1 MKRFL
6 GTLLCLCM
14 LLTLLPVNALA
25 AETVSSGSCGS
36 NLTWELDSDGTLTIS
51 GTGEMN
57 YYYTPWRANY
67 SRIKK
72 VILKNGVTSICREAF
87 YGCNS
92 LTSVTIPNSVTSI
105 EREAFKWCN
114 SLRSVK
120 ITNGVTSICR
130 EAFYG
135 CSSLTSVMIPN
146 SMTSI
151 ESDAFG
157 ACDNLKEVHIT
168 DIAAW
173 CKITFERSKSN
184 PLYYAHNLYMNGTL
198 VTDLVIP
205 NSVTSIGGYAF
216 YGCSSLTSVT
226 IPNSVT
232 SIGRDAFGACDNL
245 KEVHITDIAAWC
257 KITFEMVQSNPL
269 YYADD
274 LYVNG
279 TLVTDLVIPNDMTS
293 IGDYAFNGYTGLASI
308 TIPNSVTSIGDY
320 TFYRCSSLMS
330 ITIPNSVTSIGG
342 GAFYNCKNLKE
353 VHITDIAAW
362 CGIVFKSWDSN
373 PLSYA
378 NDLYVNDALVT
389 DLAIPNSVTSIGE
402 CAFYG
407 YTGLTSVTIPNSV
420 TSIGD
425 GAFDECSSLTSV
437 TISNGVTSIGNQAF
451 WGCSSLTSVTI
462 PNSLTSF
469 GEYAFYNCKN
479 LKEVHITDIA
489 AWCKIAFKRSE
500 SNPLYYAHNLYV
512 NGTLV
517 TDLVIPNS
525 VTSIGHYVF
534 SGCTS
539 MTNVTISNSVTS
551 IGASAFSGCSSLAS
565 ITIPS
570 SVTSIGFSA
579 FDDCKNLKEVHIT
592 DIAAWCG
599 IVFKSWDSNP
609 LSYANDLYVN
619 DALVTDLAIP
629 NSVTS
634 IGECAFYG
642 YTGLTGV
649 MIPNSV
655 TSIGDDAFSGC
666 TGLTNVTI
674 PNSVT
679 SIGFEAFNCCR
690 GLTSVTIPNSVT
702 NIEAMAFYWCS
713 SLTSVTIPN
722 SVMSIGNDAFS
733 VCTSLDGIAILNP
746 KCMIHE
752 NKNTLGSPT
761 QTTIY
766 GYIDST
772 AQEYAKKY
780 GYTFKTLDQCPWDLG
795 AKVRDNI
802 LRIVKITPNHTTIRP
817 NTKIE
822 ILFNKEV
829 EFGVGTI
836 DLRDGD
842 GRIFTQYL
850 TTADAGNISI
860 DGKKVTIDISKWNLK
875 DGTYTATISP
885 RAFKTKDGTYFFGL
899 KDKTEWEFDVCSYA
913 DENDVLDY
921 SKKGILLWRRDDP
934 TKPGIPDGTDEQYAE
949 ILLRWA
955 KENGVGNLTREKA
968 LAILDQA
975 MYLPVTDMN
984 GATVLLNDKQTTVR
998 QALEDILFFD
1008 SLKPFATG
1016 IDDALGEVT
1025 EYKGS
1030 INQNIIRQE
1039 TDLYEKIISWYP
1051 QINKYLKKRSECS
1064 PFYSSA
1070 AALAYQTLLTAADAA
1085 GGTVYSY
1092 TKPLLKATLDT
1103 SIAQSSYAGLT
1114 QYADYND
1121 FKNATKNLS
1130 TLVKTLKAEGK
1141 AAYLA
1146 KTDTDLAGSKVIV
1159 RLGVDLLRD
1168 TFKDSDNSILK
1179 EVSSAWDDVDTT
1191 MTAGKLCAFLGN
1203 SVGAFPMVIDLYNKL
1218 ETRAKHMNAAFYFIS
1233 DYYIQDKYPDFYNQ
1247 MFDDTGFPDQT
1258 KKKIFSLLFSGIS
1271 KDDPVLYNWF
1281 NYFMTSGEDTY
1292 RDKCRQL
1299 RFDLVNY
1306 IMLLKYAQE
1315 FDMNAAKN
1323 AMVQYVSAECNS
1335 KKTTQFNTSCPV
1347 AVEVYDKN
1355 TNGLVAALSSEDTT
1369 LPSCEYGTLYLLG
1382 ENNETKCFVLNSD
1395 AYYAKIIPY
1404 DDGTMSIS
1412 VVTTDENGLATGKA
1426 FKDVQLINGAGFELN
1441 LDDMDAGLKTDAGT
1455 TVEKEDYIPV
1465 TDIDISGA
1473 GEIAAGAAAQL
1484 SAKIYPIIATNQT
1497 LIWESSNEAVATV
1510 DENGNVTGIA
1520 EGTATISASSGDG
1533 VAEKRTVTVYTP
1545 ATGIELNLE
1554 SLSMTSEETYPIVAS
1569 VSGNATHK
1577 VQWTTS
1583 DMNIVTV
1590 TPDGELTAREP
1601 GQATVTA
1608 QIDGLTAEVI
1618 VTVYAECMEAELYQ
1632 LDLGGNAVN
1641 VEVYNHSAVDIIE
1654 DTAYIAV
1661 YESGRQIELRTIP
1674 ISLAANDSIKERI
1687 ALPEFSPEKTYSV
1700 VFYPNNQYT
1709 AMRELILVN
1718 GGYEPHKS
1726 TESATEELPR
1736 CQKDTVICEGVVAG
1750 ETYTMYVLTDSS
1762 GVPTEDNI
1770 AYITRKT
1777 AEDDR
1782 MSFVVCPDKDADTEH
1797 YLYLSDSRGTL
1808 TQITTVIPGEHSY
1821 DENHICTDCNA
1832 EDPVLKIEIRSL
1844 PTQTIYV
1851 RNRDELNVAGGRV
1864 LASYESGA
1872 EEEIDLTADM
1882 VSGFDNS
1889 ALGKQTLT
1897 VTIGGKTTEFTVI
1910 VLVPGDLND
1919 DGAVTVMDLA
1929 LMRRYMAG
1937 GYDDV
1942 ILVPEAADVNL
1953 DGEVNMADLT
1963 IMRRYLVGSYEALS
1977 KEWMLQ

>member
-114 SLRSVK
+114 SLTSVK

-135 CSSLTSVMIPN
+135 CSSLTRVMIPN

-184 PLYYAHNLYMNGTL
+184 PLYYAHNLY
-198 VTDLVIP
+198 
-205 NSVTSIGGYAF
+205 
-216 YGCSSLTSVT
+216 
-226 IPNSVT
+226 
-232 SIGRDAFGACDNL
+232 
-245 KEVHITDIAAWC
+245 
-257 KITFEMVQSNPL
+257 
-269 YYADD
+269 
-274 LYVNG
+274 
-279 TLVTDLVIPNDMTS
+279 
-293 IGDYAFNGYTGLASI
+293 
-308 TIPNSVTSIGDY
+308 
-320 TFYRCSSLMS
+320 
-330 ITIPNSVTSIGG
+330 
-342 GAFYNCKNLKE
+342 
-353 VHITDIAAW
+353 
-362 CGIVFKSWDSN
+362 
-373 PLSYA
+373 
-378 NDLYVNDALVT
+378 
-389 DLAIPNSVTSIGE
+389 
-402 CAFYG
+402 
-407 YTGLTSVTIPNSV
+407 
-420 TSIGD
+420 
-425 GAFDECSSLTSV
+425 
-437 TISNGVTSIGNQAF
+437 
-451 WGCSSLTSVTI
+451 
-462 PNSLTSF
+462 
-469 GEYAFYNCKN
+469 
-479 LKEVHITDIA
+479 
-489 AWCKIAFKRSE
+489 
-500 SNPLYYAHNLYV
+500 V

-525 VTSIGHYVF
+525 VTSIGHYAF

-570 SVTSIGFSA
+570 SVTSIAICA
-579 FDDCKNLKEVHIT
+579 FEDCRNLKEVHIT
-592 DIAAWCG
+592 DIAAWCK
-599 IVFKSWDSNP
+599 IAFNWSQSNP
-609 LSYANDLYVN
+609 LYYAHNLYVN
-619 DALVTDLAIP
+619 GTLVTDLVIP

-634 IGECAFYG
+634 IGGYAFYG
-642 YTGLTGV
+642 CSSLTGV

-674 PNSVT
+674 SNSVT
-679 SIGFEAFNCCR
+679 SIGASAFSGCSS
-690 GLTSVTIPNSVT
+690 LASITIPNSVT
-702 NIEAMAFYWCS
+702 NIEAVAFYWCS

-746 KCMIHE
+746 KCTIYE
-752 NKNTLGSPT
+752 NKDTLGSPT

-772 AQEYAKKY
+772 ARTYAIDY
-780 GYTFKTLDQCPWDLG
+780 GYTFETLDQCPWDLG

-829 EFGVGTI
+829 EFGAGTI

-875 DGTYTATISP
+875 DGTYAATISP

-1025 EYKGS
+1025 EYKGGF
-1030 INQNIIRQE
+1030 NKIRQE

-1092 TKPLLKATLDT
+1092 AKPLLKATLDT
-1103 SIAQSSYAGLT
+1103 SIAQESYAGLT

-1179 EVSSAWDDVDTT
+1179 EVSSAWDDVDTA

-1258 KKKIFSLLFSGIS
+1258 KKNVFSLLFSGIS

-1281 NYFMTSGEDTY
+1281 KYFMTSGEDTY

-1355 TNGLVAALSSEDTT
+1355 TNGLVAALSSEDAT

-1412 VVTTDENGLATGKA
+1412 VVTTDENGMVTGKA

-1473 GEIAAGAAAQL
+1473 GEIAAGTAAQL

-1577 VQWTTS
+1577 VQWSTS

-1618 VTVYAECMEAELYQ
+1618 VTVYTECMEAELYQ

-1641 VEVYNHSAVDIIE
+1641 VEIYNHSAVDIIE

-1762 GVPTEDNI
+1762 GAPTEDNI

-1782 MSFVVCPDKDADTEH
+1782 MSFVVCPDKDADTEN

-1963 IMRRYLVGSYEALS
+1963 IMRRYLVGGYEALS

>member
-6 GTLLCLCM
+6 GTLLCLCI

-25 AETVSSGSCGS
+25 AETASSGSCGD
-36 NLTWELDSDGTLTIS
+36 NLTWELDAEGTLTIS
-51 GTGEMN
+51 GTGDMWGYTWQEK
-57 YYYTPWRANY
+57 TPWASSY
-67 SRIKK
+67 SSIKE
-72 VILKNGVTSICREAF
+72 VILKNGVTSIGSDAF
-87 YGCNS
+87 SGCSSLTSVTIPNSVTSIGPRAFANCTGLTSITIPNSVTSIEVGVFVNCTGLMSITIPNSVTHIENYAFRGCSSLTSVTIPNSVTSIRPYAFADCSSLASVTIPNGVTSIMYRVFYNCSS

-105 EREAFKWCN
+105 EE
-114 SLRSVK
+114 
-120 ITNGVTSICR
+120 
-130 EAFYG
+130 
-135 CSSLTSVMIPN
+135 
-146 SMTSI
+146 
-151 ESDAFG
+151 
-157 ACDNLKEVHIT
+157 H
-168 DIAAW
+168 
-173 CKITFERSKSN
+173 
-184 PLYYAHNLYMNGTL
+184 
-198 VTDLVIP
+198 
-205 NSVTSIGGYAF
+205 AF

-232 SIGRDAFGACDNL
+232 SIGDEAFGDCNNL
-245 KEVHITDIAAWC
+245 REVHITDIAAWCRIFFGEYSSFKSNPLYYAHNLYVNDILITDLMIPDGVTSIGNGAFFRCSSLTSVSIPNSVTSIGNLAFSGCNSLKAVHITDIAAWC
-257 KITFEMVQSNPL
+257 KINFGL
-269 YYADD
+269 
-274 LYVNG
+274 
-279 TLVTDLVIPNDMTS
+279 
-293 IGDYAFNGYTGLASI
+293 FNS
-308 TIPNSVTSIGDY
+308 
-320 TFYRCSSLMS
+320 
-330 ITIPNSVTSIGG
+330 
-342 GAFYNCKNLKE
+342 
-353 VHITDIAAW
+353 
-362 CGIVFKSWDSN
+362 
-373 PLSYA
+373 
-378 NDLYVNDALVT
+378 
-389 DLAIPNSVTSIGE
+389 
-402 CAFYG
+402 
-407 YTGLTSVTIPNSV
+407 
-420 TSIGD
+420 
-425 GAFDECSSLTSV
+425 
-437 TISNGVTSIGNQAF
+437 
-451 WGCSSLTSVTI
+451 
-462 PNSLTSF
+462 
-469 GEYAFYNCKN
+469 
-479 LKEVHITDIA
+479 
-489 AWCKIAFKRSE
+489 

-512 NGTLV
+512 NGTLL
-517 TDLVIPNS
+517 TDLVIPDGVTSIGTNAFCGCSSLTSVTVPNS
-525 VTSIGHYVF
+525 VTSIESY
-534 SGCTS
+534 
-539 MTNVTISNSVTS
+539 
-551 IGASAFSGCSSLAS
+551 AF
-565 ITIPS
+565 
-570 SVTSIGFSA
+570 
-579 FDDCKNLKEVHIT
+579 FDCNNLKAVHIT
-592 DIAAWCG
+592 DIATWCKINFG
-599 IVFKSWDSNP
+599 LYGSANP
-609 LSYANDLYVN
+609 LYYAHNLYVN
-619 DALVTDLAIP
+619 GILVTDLAIP
-629 NSVTS
+629 DDVTS
-634 IGECAFYG
+634 IKPNAFCG
-642 YTGLTGV
+642 YTGSSV

-655 TSIGDDAFSGC
+655 TSIGEYAFSGC
-666 TGLTNVTI
+666 
-674 PNSVT
+674 S
-679 SIGFEAFNCCR
+679 

-702 NIEAMAFYWCS
+702 SIGRNAFCGCS
-713 SLTSVTIPN
+713 SMTSVMIPSSVTSIGIRVFADCSGLTSVTIPN
-722 SVMSIGNDAFS
+722 SVTSIENGAFDGCKSLTSITIPNS
-733 VCTSLDGIAILNP
+733 VTSMGSRVFYGCDNLTALAMLNP
-746 KCMIHE
+746 ECEIYE
-752 NKNTLGSPT
+752 DENTLGSPT

-829 EFGVGTI
+829 EFGLGTI

-842 GRIFTQYL
+842 DSIVAQYL
-850 TTADAGNISI
+850 TTASASNISI
-860 DGKKVTIDISKWNLK
+860 DGKKVTIDISGWNLK

-934 TKPGIPDGTDEQYAE
+934 TKPGIPDGTDDQYAE

-955 KENGVGNLTREKA
+955 KENGISNLTKEKA
-968 LAILDQA
+968 LAILDQP

-1025 EYKGS
+1025 EYKGG

-1179 EVSSAWDDVDTT
+1179 EVSSAWDDVDTA

-1258 KKKIFSLLFSGIS
+1258 KKNVFSLLYSGIS

-1281 NYFMTSGEDTY
+1281 KYFMTSGEDTY

-1355 TNGLVAALSSEDTT
+1355 TNGLVAALSSEDAT

-1382 ENNETKCFVLNSD
+1382 ENNETKCFVLNLD

-1412 VVTTDENGLATGKA
+1412 VVTTDENGMATGKA

-1641 VEVYNHSAVDIIE
+1641 VEIYNHSAVDIIE

-1700 VFYPNNQYT
+1700 VFYPNNHYT
-1709 AMRELILVN
+1709 AMQELILVN

-1750 ETYTMYVLTDSS
+1750 ETYTMYVLTDGS
-1762 GVPTEDNI
+1762 GAPTEDNI

-1942 ILVPEAADVNL
+1942 TLVPEAADVNL

-1963 IMRRYLVGSYEALS
+1963 IMRRYLVGGYEALS

>member
-1 MKRFL
+1 MN
-6 GTLLCLCM
+6 GTLVTDLVIPNSVTSIGGKAFCYCSS
-14 LLTLLPVNALA
+14 LTSITIPNSVTSIGYDAFA
-25 AETVSSGSCGS
+25 ACNNLKEVYITDIAAWCKITFESSGSNPLNNAG
-36 NLTWELDSDGTLTIS
+36 NLYVNGTLVTDL
-51 GTGEMN
+51 
-57 YYYTPWRANY
+57 
-67 SRIKK
+67 
-72 VILKNGVTSICREAF
+72 VIPNSVTSIGSRAF
-87 YGCNS
+87 YNCSS

-105 EREAFKWCN
+105 GEYAFN
-114 SLRSVK
+114 SCYKLRAV
-120 ITNGVTSICR
+120 
-130 EAFYG
+130 Y
-135 CSSLTSVMIPN
+135 
-146 SMTSI
+146 
-151 ESDAFG
+151 
-157 ACDNLKEVHIT
+157 IT
-168 DIAAW
+168 DVEAW
-173 CKITFERSKSN
+173 CKITFGEPTSN
-184 PLYYAHNLYMNGTL
+184 PLCYAHDLYVNGTHI
-198 VTDLVIP
+198 TDLAIPNDVTSIGDYAFFGCVGLTNVKISNSVTSIGDHAFFGCSSLIGVTIPNSVTSIGNAVFGHCIGLTSVTIPNSVTSIGKSTFSECVHLTSITIP

-232 SIGRDAFGACDNL
+232 SIG
-245 KEVHITDIAAWC
+245 
-257 KITFEMVQSNPL
+257 
-269 YYADD
+269 
-274 LYVNG
+274 
-279 TLVTDLVIPNDMTS
+279 
-293 IGDYAFNGYTGLASI
+293 
-308 TIPNSVTSIGDY
+308 
-320 TFYRCSSLMS
+320 
-330 ITIPNSVTSIGG
+330 
-342 GAFYNCKNLKE
+342 
-353 VHITDIAAW
+353 
-362 CGIVFKSWDSN
+362 
-373 PLSYA
+373 
-378 NDLYVNDALVT
+378 
-389 DLAIPNSVTSIGE
+389 
-402 CAFYG
+402 
-407 YTGLTSVTIPNSV
+407 
-420 TSIGD
+420 D
-425 GAFDECSSLTSV
+425 GAF
-437 TISNGVTSIGNQAF
+437 
-451 WGCSSLTSVTI
+451 WG
-462 PNSLTSF
+462 
-469 GEYAFYNCKN
+469 
-479 LKEVHITDIA
+479 
-489 AWCKIAFKRSE
+489 
-500 SNPLYYAHNLYV
+500 
-512 NGTLV
+512 
-517 TDLVIPNS
+517 
-525 VTSIGHYVF
+525 
-534 SGCTS
+534 
-539 MTNVTISNSVTS
+539 
-551 IGASAFSGCSSLAS
+551 
-565 ITIPS
+565 
-570 SVTSIGFSA
+570 
-579 FDDCKNLKEVHIT
+579 
-592 DIAAWCG
+592 
-599 IVFKSWDSNP
+599 
-609 LSYANDLYVN
+609 
-619 DALVTDLAIP
+619 
-629 NSVTS
+629 
-634 IGECAFYG
+634 
-642 YTGLTGV
+642 
-649 MIPNSV
+649 
-655 TSIGDDAFSGC
+655 
-666 TGLTNVTI
+666 
-674 PNSVT
+674 
-679 SIGFEAFNCCR
+679 
-690 GLTSVTIPNSVT
+690 
-702 NIEAMAFYWCS
+702 
-713 SLTSVTIPN
+713 
-722 SVMSIGNDAFS
+722 
-733 VCTSLDGIAILNP
+733 CTSLDGIAILNP
-746 KCMIHE
+746 ECKIDE
-752 NKNTLGSPT
+752 SRDTTLGAYN
-761 QTTIY
+761 QNTIY
-766 GYIDST
+766 GHPNST

-829 EFGVGTI
+829 KFGVGTI

-899 KDKTEWEFDVCSYA
+899 KDKTEWEFDICSYA

-955 KENGVGNLTREKA
+955 KENGIGNLTREKA

-1025 EYKGS
+1025 EYKGG

-1103 SIAQSSYAGLT
+1103 CIAQSSYAGLT

-1146 KTDTDLAGSKVIV
+1146 KTDTGLAGSKVIV

-1179 EVSSAWDDVDTT
+1179 EVSSAWDDVDTA

-1355 TNGLVAALSSEDTT
+1355 TNGLVAALSSEDAT

-1412 VVTTDENGLATGKA
+1412 VVTTDENGMTTGKA

-1641 VEVYNHSAVDIIE
+1641 VEIYNHSAVDIIE

-1762 GVPTEDNI
+1762 GAPTEDNI
-1770 AYITRKT
+1770 SYITRKT

-1782 MSFVVCPDKDADTEH
+1782 MSFVICPDKDADTEH

-1963 IMRRYLVGSYEALS
+1963 IMRRYLVGGYEALS

>member
-51 GTGEMN
+51 GTGEMKDC
-57 YYYTPWRANY
+57 YHGDEAPWMTERTK
-67 SRIKK
+67 IKRV
-72 VILKNGVTSICREAF
+72 VIKSGITSIGGAAF
-87 YGCNS
+87 YDCSNLADVTVPSSVTKFGESTFSHCTS
-92 LTSVTIPNSVTSI
+92 LTSVEIPNGTTTI
-105 EREAFKWCN
+105 GWC
-114 SLRSVK
+114 
-120 ITNGVTSICR
+120 
-130 EAFYG
+130 
-135 CSSLTSVMIPN
+135 M
-146 SMTSI
+146 
-151 ESDAFG
+151 
-157 ACDNLKEVHIT
+157 
-168 DIAAW
+168 
-173 CKITFERSKSN
+173 
-184 PLYYAHNLYMNGTL
+184 
-198 VTDLVIP
+198 
-205 NSVTSIGGYAF
+205 F

-226 IPNSVT
+226 IPSSVT
-232 SIGRDAFGACDNL
+232 AIGA
-245 KEVHITDIAAWC
+245 
-257 KITFEMVQSNPL
+257 
-269 YYADD
+269 
-274 LYVNG
+274 
-279 TLVTDLVIPNDMTS
+279 
-293 IGDYAFNGYTGLASI
+293 
-308 TIPNSVTSIGDY
+308 
-320 TFYRCSSLMS
+320 
-330 ITIPNSVTSIGG
+330 
-342 GAFYNCKNLKE
+342 GAFYGCRGLTNIDIPSGVTYIGYRAFSGCNGLTNVELPNGLTGIYEETFQGCNLDSMSIPGSVKY
-353 VHITDIAAW
+353 IDDR
-362 CGIVFKSWDSN
+362 VF
-373 PLSYA
+373 SYCSR
-378 NDLYVNDALVT
+378 L
-389 DLAIPNSVTSIGE
+389 TSILIPGSVSSIGTG
-402 CAFYG
+402 AFYCCS
-407 YTGLTSVTIPNSV
+407 GLS
-420 TSIGD
+420 D
-425 GAFDECSSLTSV
+425 L
-437 TISNGVTSIGNQAF
+437 TISNGVKSIGWATF
-451 WGCSSLTSVTI
+451 RYCSSIDCV
-462 PNSLTSF
+462 
-469 GEYAFYNCKN
+469 
-479 LKEVHITDIA
+479 
-489 AWCKIAFKRSE
+489 
-500 SNPLYYAHNLYV
+500 
-512 NGTLV
+512 
-517 TDLVIPNS
+517 
-525 VTSIGHYVF
+525 
-534 SGCTS
+534 
-539 MTNVTISNSVTS
+539 
-551 IGASAFSGCSSLAS
+551 
-565 ITIPS
+565 TIPS
-570 SVTSIGFSA
+570 SVTSIDGYA
-579 FDDCKNLKEVHIT
+579 FQGCNNLT
-592 DIAAWCG
+592 D
-599 IVFKSWDSNP
+599 
-609 LSYANDLYVN
+609 
-619 DALVTDLAIP
+619 
-629 NSVTS
+629 
-634 IGECAFYG
+634 
-642 YTGLTGV
+642 
-649 MIPNSV
+649 
-655 TSIGDDAFSGC
+655 
-666 TGLTNVTI
+666 
-674 PNSVT
+674 
-679 SIGFEAFNCCR
+679 
-690 GLTSVTIPNSVT
+690 
-702 NIEAMAFYWCS
+702 
-713 SLTSVTIPN
+713 
-722 SVMSIGNDAFS
+722 
-733 VCTSLDGIAILNP
+733 IAILNP
-746 KCMIHE
+746 KCMIYE
-752 NKNTLGSPT
+752 NKDTLGSHDK
-761 QTTIY
+761 TTIY
-766 GYIDST
+766 GHIDST
-772 AQEYAKKY
+772 AQDYAKKY

-829 EFGVGTI
+829 EFGSGTI
-836 DLRDGD
+836 NLRDGD
-842 GRIFTQYL
+842 DSIVAQYL
-850 TTADAGNISI
+850 TTASASNISI
-860 DGKKVTIDISKWNLK
+860 DGKKVTIDISGWNLK

-1025 EYKGS
+1025 ECKGGF
-1030 INQNIIRQE
+1030 NKIRQE

-1179 EVSSAWDDVDTT
+1179 EVSSAWDDVDTA

-1258 KKKIFSLLFSGIS
+1258 KKNVFSLLFSGIS

-1281 NYFMTSGEDTY
+1281 KYFMTSGEDTY

-1315 FDMNAAKN
+1315 FDADAAKN

-1355 TNGLVAALSSEDTT
+1355 TNGLVAALSSEDAA

-1412 VVTTDENGLATGKA
+1412 GVTTDENGMATGKA

-1484 SAKIYPIIATNQT
+1484 SAKIYPTIATNQT
-1497 LIWESSNEAVATV
+1497 LIWESSNETVATV

-1533 VAEKRTVTVYTP
+1533 VAEKSTVTVYTP
-1545 ATGIELNLE
+1545 ATGIELSLE

-1641 VEVYNHSAVDIIE
+1641 VEIYNHSAVDIIE

-1700 VFYPNNQYT
+1700 VFYPNNYYT
-1709 AMRELILVN
+1709 AMQELILVN

-1726 TESATEELPR
+1726 TESATEELPG

-1750 ETYTMYVLTDSS
+1750 ETYTMYVLTDGS
-1762 GVPTEDNI
+1762 GAPTEDNI

-1851 RNRDELNVAGGRV
+1851 RNRDELNAAGGRV

-1963 IMRRYLVGSYEALS
+1963 IMRRYLVGGYEALS
-1977 KEWMLQ
+1977 KE

>member
-51 GTGEMN
+51 GTGEMDFYN
-57 YYYTPWRANY
+57 TPWESNR
-67 SRIKK
+67 SEIKK
-72 VILKNGVTSICREAF
+72 VILKNGVTSIGDYAFRDCSNMTSVTIPKGVKSIGSRAF
-87 YGCNS
+87 YNCSS
-92 LTSVTIPNSVTSI
+92 LTSVTIPDSVTSI
-105 EREAFKWCN
+105 G
-114 SLRSVK
+114 S
-120 ITNGVTSICR
+120 
-130 EAFYG
+130 Y
-135 CSSLTSVMIPN
+135 
-146 SMTSI
+146 
-151 ESDAFG
+151 AFG
-157 ACDNLKEVHIT
+157 ACNNIKEVHIT

-173 CKITFERSKSN
+173 CKISFWHETNSSN
-184 PLYYAHNLYMNGTL
+184 PSNPFAYAYNLYLNGTL

-205 NSVTSIGGYAF
+205 NSVTSIRPYAF

-232 SIGRDAFGACDNL
+232 SIGDRTFEGCSSLTSVTIPNS
-245 KEVHITDIAAWC
+245 VTDIW
-257 KITFEMVQSNPL
+257 ER
-269 YYADD
+269 
-274 LYVNG
+274 
-279 TLVTDLVIPNDMTS
+279 
-293 IGDYAFNGYTGLASI
+293 AFSCCSSLTSI
-308 TIPNSVTSIGDY
+308 TIPNSVTGIADDAFEG
-320 TFYRCSSLMS
+320 CSS
-330 ITIPNSVTSIGG
+330 
-342 GAFYNCKNLKE
+342 
-353 VHITDIAAW
+353 
-362 CGIVFKSWDSN
+362 
-373 PLSYA
+373 
-378 NDLYVNDALVT
+378 
-389 DLAIPNSVTSIGE
+389 
-402 CAFYG
+402 
-407 YTGLTSVTIPNSV
+407 LTSVTIPNSV
-420 TSIGD
+420 TSIGVS
-425 GAFDECSSLTSV
+425 AFSGCSSLTNITIPNSVTDIGGDAFEGCSSLTNITIPNSVTSMGYCAFEGCSSLTSI
-437 TISNGVTSIGNQAF
+437 TIPNSLTSIREHAF
-451 WGCSSLTSVTI
+451 SGCSSLTSVTI
-462 PNSLTSF
+462 PNS
-469 GEYAFYNCKN
+469 
-479 LKEVHITDIA
+479 
-489 AWCKIAFKRSE
+489 
-500 SNPLYYAHNLYV
+500 
-512 NGTLV
+512 
-517 TDLVIPNS
+517 
-525 VTSIGHYVF
+525 VTSIREY
-534 SGCTS
+534 
-539 MTNVTISNSVTS
+539 
-551 IGASAFSGCSSLAS
+551 AFSGCSSL
-565 ITIPS
+565 T
-570 SVTSIGFSA
+570 SVT
-579 FDDCKNLKEVHIT
+579 
-592 DIAAWCG
+592 
-599 IVFKSWDSNP
+599 
-609 LSYANDLYVN
+609 
-619 DALVTDLAIP
+619 IP

-634 IGECAFYG
+634 MGFCAFRG
-642 YTGLTGV
+642 CGSLMSITIPNSMTSIEENAFEGCSSLTSV
-649 MIPNSV
+649 TIPNSV
-655 TSIGDDAFSGC
+655 TCIGDCAFEGCSSLTNITISNGVTSIGDCAFEGC
-666 TGLTNVTI
+666 SSLTNVTI

-679 SIGFEAFNCCR
+679 SIGDLVFYDCTGLTNVTISSSVASIGRYAFFNCSN
-690 GLTSVTIPNSVT
+690 LTSVTIPNSVK
-702 NIEAMAFYWCS
+702 NIETGAFEGCS

-722 SVMSIGNDAFS
+722 SVTDIEDGTFEGCSSLTNVTIPNSVTSIGRTAFDR
-733 VCTSLDGIAILNP
+733 CARLDGVAILNSECQISEAYRYDHTP
-746 KCMIHE
+746 A
-752 NKNTLGSPT
+752 LGYVSR
-761 QTTIY
+761 TTIY

-802 LRIVKITPNHTTIRP
+802 LRIIKITPNHTTIRP

-829 EFGVGTI
+829 EFGLGTI
-836 DLRDGD
+836 NLRDGD
-842 GRIFTQYL
+842 DSIVAQYL
-850 TTADAGNISI
+850 TTASASNISI
-860 DGKKVTIDISKWNLK
+860 DGKKVTIDISGWNLK
-875 DGTYTATISP
+875 DGTYTVTISP

-1545 ATGIELNLE
+1545 ATDIELNLE

-1750 ETYTMYVLTDSS
+1750 ETYTMYVLTDGS
-1762 GVPTEDNI
+1762 GAPTEDNI

-1963 IMRRYLVGSYEALS
+1963 IMRRYLVGGYEALS

>member
-51 GTGEMN
+51 GTGEMRD
-57 YYYTPWRANY
+57 YYIEPWGYLDTPWSDNC
-67 SRIKK
+67 SDVKRIIIEKG
-72 VILKNGVTSICREAF
+72 VTGIGSAAFRNCDNLWSVTIPNSVTSIGYGAFIACNNLKEVYITDIAAWCKIKFESLASNPLYHESNLYVNGTLVTDLVIPNSVTSIGGKAFCYCSSLTSITIPNSVTSIGYDAFAACNNLKEVYITDIAAWCKITFESSGSNPLNNAGNLYVNGTLVTDLVIPNSVTSIGSRAF
-87 YGCNS
+87 YNCSS

-105 EREAFKWCN
+105 GEYAFN
-114 SLRSVK
+114 SCYKLRAV
-120 ITNGVTSICR
+120 
-130 EAFYG
+130 Y
-135 CSSLTSVMIPN
+135 
-146 SMTSI
+146 
-151 ESDAFG
+151 
-157 ACDNLKEVHIT
+157 IT
-168 DIAAW
+168 DVEAW
-173 CKITFERSKSN
+173 CKITFGEPTSN
-184 PLYYAHNLYMNGTL
+184 PLCYAHDLYVNGTHI
-198 VTDLVIP
+198 TDLAIPNDVTSIGDYAFFGCVGLTKVKISNSVTSIGDHAFFGCSSLIGVTIPNSVTSIGNAVFGHCIGLTSVTIPNSVTSIGKSTFSECVHLTSITIP

-232 SIGRDAFGACDNL
+232 SIG
-245 KEVHITDIAAWC
+245 
-257 KITFEMVQSNPL
+257 
-269 YYADD
+269 
-274 LYVNG
+274 
-279 TLVTDLVIPNDMTS
+279 
-293 IGDYAFNGYTGLASI
+293 
-308 TIPNSVTSIGDY
+308 
-320 TFYRCSSLMS
+320 
-330 ITIPNSVTSIGG
+330 
-342 GAFYNCKNLKE
+342 
-353 VHITDIAAW
+353 
-362 CGIVFKSWDSN
+362 
-373 PLSYA
+373 
-378 NDLYVNDALVT
+378 
-389 DLAIPNSVTSIGE
+389 
-402 CAFYG
+402 
-407 YTGLTSVTIPNSV
+407 
-420 TSIGD
+420 D
-425 GAFDECSSLTSV
+425 GAF
-437 TISNGVTSIGNQAF
+437 
-451 WGCSSLTSVTI
+451 WG
-462 PNSLTSF
+462 
-469 GEYAFYNCKN
+469 
-479 LKEVHITDIA
+479 
-489 AWCKIAFKRSE
+489 
-500 SNPLYYAHNLYV
+500 
-512 NGTLV
+512 
-517 TDLVIPNS
+517 
-525 VTSIGHYVF
+525 
-534 SGCTS
+534 
-539 MTNVTISNSVTS
+539 
-551 IGASAFSGCSSLAS
+551 
-565 ITIPS
+565 
-570 SVTSIGFSA
+570 
-579 FDDCKNLKEVHIT
+579 
-592 DIAAWCG
+592 
-599 IVFKSWDSNP
+599 
-609 LSYANDLYVN
+609 
-619 DALVTDLAIP
+619 
-629 NSVTS
+629 
-634 IGECAFYG
+634 
-642 YTGLTGV
+642 
-649 MIPNSV
+649 
-655 TSIGDDAFSGC
+655 
-666 TGLTNVTI
+666 
-674 PNSVT
+674 
-679 SIGFEAFNCCR
+679 
-690 GLTSVTIPNSVT
+690 
-702 NIEAMAFYWCS
+702 
-713 SLTSVTIPN
+713 
-722 SVMSIGNDAFS
+722 
-733 VCTSLDGIAILNP
+733 CTSLDGIAILNP
-746 KCMIHE
+746 ECKIDE
-752 NKNTLGSPT
+752 SRDTTLGAYN
-761 QTTIY
+761 QNTIY
-766 GYIDST
+766 GHPNST

-955 KENGVGNLTREKA
+955 KENGIGNLTREKA

-1103 SIAQSSYAGLT
+1103 CIAQSSYAGLT

-1292 RDKCRQL
+1292 RDKCLQL

-1412 VVTTDENGLATGKA
+1412 VVTTDENGMATGKA

-1641 VEVYNHSAVDIIE
+1641 VEIYNHSAVDIIE

-1709 AMRELILVN
+1709 AMQELILVN

-1762 GVPTEDNI
+1762 GAPTEDNI
-1770 AYITRKT
+1770 SYITRKT

-1782 MSFVVCPDKDADTEH
+1782 MRFVVCPDKDADTEH

-1942 ILVPEAADVNL
+1942 TLVPEAADVNL

-1963 IMRRYLVGSYEALS
+1963 IMRRYLVGGYEALS

>member
-1 MKRFL
+1 MN
-6 GTLLCLCM
+6 GTLVTDLVIPNSVTSIGGKAFCYCSS
-14 LLTLLPVNALA
+14 LTSITIPNSVTSIGYDAFA
-25 AETVSSGSCGS
+25 ACNNLKEVYITDIAAWCKITFESSGSNPLNNAG
-36 NLTWELDSDGTLTIS
+36 NLYVNGTLVTDL
-51 GTGEMN
+51 
-57 YYYTPWRANY
+57 
-67 SRIKK
+67 
-72 VILKNGVTSICREAF
+72 VIPNSVTSIGSRAF
-87 YGCNS
+87 YNCSS

-105 EREAFKWCN
+105 GEYAFN
-114 SLRSVK
+114 SCYKLRAV
-120 ITNGVTSICR
+120 
-130 EAFYG
+130 Y
-135 CSSLTSVMIPN
+135 
-146 SMTSI
+146 
-151 ESDAFG
+151 
-157 ACDNLKEVHIT
+157 IT
-168 DIAAW
+168 DVEAW
-173 CKITFERSKSN
+173 CKITFGEPTSN
-184 PLYYAHNLYMNGTL
+184 PLCYAHDLYVNGTHI
-198 VTDLVIP
+198 TDLAIPNDVTSIGDYAFFGCVGLTNVKISNSVTSIGDHAFFGCSSLIGVTIP
-205 NSVTSIGGYAF
+205 NSVTSIGNAVFGHCIGLTSVTIPNSVTSIGKSTFSECVHLTSITIPNNVTSIGGYAF

-232 SIGRDAFGACDNL
+232 SIG
-245 KEVHITDIAAWC
+245 
-257 KITFEMVQSNPL
+257 
-269 YYADD
+269 
-274 LYVNG
+274 
-279 TLVTDLVIPNDMTS
+279 
-293 IGDYAFNGYTGLASI
+293 
-308 TIPNSVTSIGDY
+308 
-320 TFYRCSSLMS
+320 
-330 ITIPNSVTSIGG
+330 
-342 GAFYNCKNLKE
+342 
-353 VHITDIAAW
+353 
-362 CGIVFKSWDSN
+362 
-373 PLSYA
+373 
-378 NDLYVNDALVT
+378 
-389 DLAIPNSVTSIGE
+389 
-402 CAFYG
+402 
-407 YTGLTSVTIPNSV
+407 
-420 TSIGD
+420 D
-425 GAFDECSSLTSV
+425 GAFWS
-437 TISNGVTSIGNQAF
+437 
-451 WGCSSLTSVTI
+451 
-462 PNSLTSF
+462 
-469 GEYAFYNCKN
+469 
-479 LKEVHITDIA
+479 
-489 AWCKIAFKRSE
+489 
-500 SNPLYYAHNLYV
+500 
-512 NGTLV
+512 
-517 TDLVIPNS
+517 
-525 VTSIGHYVF
+525 
-534 SGCTS
+534 
-539 MTNVTISNSVTS
+539 
-551 IGASAFSGCSSLAS
+551 
-565 ITIPS
+565 
-570 SVTSIGFSA
+570 
-579 FDDCKNLKEVHIT
+579 
-592 DIAAWCG
+592 
-599 IVFKSWDSNP
+599 
-609 LSYANDLYVN
+609 
-619 DALVTDLAIP
+619 
-629 NSVTS
+629 
-634 IGECAFYG
+634 
-642 YTGLTGV
+642 
-649 MIPNSV
+649 
-655 TSIGDDAFSGC
+655 
-666 TGLTNVTI
+666 
-674 PNSVT
+674 
-679 SIGFEAFNCCR
+679 
-690 GLTSVTIPNSVT
+690 
-702 NIEAMAFYWCS
+702 
-713 SLTSVTIPN
+713 
-722 SVMSIGNDAFS
+722 
-733 VCTSLDGIAILNP
+733 CTSLDGIAILNP
-746 KCMIHE
+746 ECKIDE
-752 NKNTLGSPT
+752 SRDTTLGAYN
-761 QTTIY
+761 QNTIY
-766 GYIDST
+766 GHPNST

-955 KENGVGNLTREKA
+955 KENGIGNLTREKA

-1025 EYKGS
+1025 EYKGGF
-1030 INQNIIRQE
+1030 NKIRQE

-1179 EVSSAWDDVDTT
+1179 EVSSAWDDVDTA

-1258 KKKIFSLLFSGIS
+1258 KKNVFSLLFSGIS

-1281 NYFMTSGEDTY
+1281 KYFMTSGEDTY

-1355 TNGLVAALSSEDTT
+1355 TNGLVAALSSEDAT

-1412 VVTTDENGLATGKA
+1412 VVTTDENGMTTGKA

-1641 VEVYNHSAVDIIE
+1641 VEIYNHSAVDIIE

-1661 YESGRQIELRTIP
+1661 YESGRQIEIRTIP

-1700 VFYPNNQYT
+1700 VFYPNNHYT
-1709 AMRELILVN
+1709 AMQELILVN

-1750 ETYTMYVLTDSS
+1750 ETYTMYVLTDGS
-1762 GVPTEDNI
+1762 GAPTEDNI

-1963 IMRRYLVGSYEALS
+1963 IMRRYLVGGYEALS

>member
-1 MKRFL
+1 M
-6 GTLLCLCM
+6 
-14 LLTLLPVNALA
+14 
-25 AETVSSGSCGS
+25 
-36 NLTWELDSDGTLTIS
+36 
-51 GTGEMN
+51 
-57 YYYTPWRANY
+57 
-67 SRIKK
+67 
-72 VILKNGVTSICREAF
+72 
-87 YGCNS
+87 
-92 LTSVTIPNSVTSI
+92 
-105 EREAFKWCN
+105 
-114 SLRSVK
+114 
-120 ITNGVTSICR
+120 
-130 EAFYG
+130 
-135 CSSLTSVMIPN
+135 
-146 SMTSI
+146 
-151 ESDAFG
+151 
-157 ACDNLKEVHIT
+157 
-168 DIAAW
+168 
-173 CKITFERSKSN
+173 
-184 PLYYAHNLYMNGTL
+184 
-198 VTDLVIP
+198 
-205 NSVTSIGGYAF
+205 
-216 YGCSSLTSVT
+216 
-226 IPNSVT
+226 
-232 SIGRDAFGACDNL
+232 
-245 KEVHITDIAAWC
+245 
-257 KITFEMVQSNPL
+257 
-269 YYADD
+269 
-274 LYVNG
+274 
-279 TLVTDLVIPNDMTS
+279 
-293 IGDYAFNGYTGLASI
+293 
-308 TIPNSVTSIGDY
+308 
-320 TFYRCSSLMS
+320 
-330 ITIPNSVTSIGG
+330 
-342 GAFYNCKNLKE
+342 
-353 VHITDIAAW
+353 
-362 CGIVFKSWDSN
+362 
-373 PLSYA
+373 
-378 NDLYVNDALVT
+378 
-389 DLAIPNSVTSIGE
+389 
-402 CAFYG
+402 
-407 YTGLTSVTIPNSV
+407 
-420 TSIGD
+420 
-425 GAFDECSSLTSV
+425 
-437 TISNGVTSIGNQAF
+437 
-451 WGCSSLTSVTI
+451 
-462 PNSLTSF
+462 
-469 GEYAFYNCKN
+469 
-479 LKEVHITDIA
+479 
-489 AWCKIAFKRSE
+489 
-500 SNPLYYAHNLYV
+500 
-512 NGTLV
+512 
-517 TDLVIPNS
+517 
-525 VTSIGHYVF
+525 
-534 SGCTS
+534 
-539 MTNVTISNSVTS
+539 
-551 IGASAFSGCSSLAS
+551 
-565 ITIPS
+565 
-570 SVTSIGFSA
+570 
-579 FDDCKNLKEVHIT
+579 
-592 DIAAWCG
+592 
-599 IVFKSWDSNP
+599 
-609 LSYANDLYVN
+609 SYANDLYVN

-934 TKPGIPDGTDEQYAE
+934 TKPGIPDGTDDQYAE

-955 KENGVGNLTREKA
+955 KENGISNLTKEKA
-968 LAILDQA
+968 LAILDQP

-1025 EYKGS
+1025 EYKGGF
-1030 INQNIIRQE
+1030 NKIRQE

-1179 EVSSAWDDVDTT
+1179 EVSSAWDDVDTA

-1258 KKKIFSLLFSGIS
+1258 KKNVFSLLYSGIS

-1281 NYFMTSGEDTY
+1281 KYFMTSGEDTY

-1412 VVTTDENGLATGKA
+1412 VVTTDENGMATGKA

-1641 VEVYNHSAVDIIE
+1641 VEIYNHSAVDIIE

-1700 VFYPNNQYT
+1700 VFYPNNHYT
-1709 AMRELILVN
+1709 AMQELILVN

-1750 ETYTMYVLTDSS
+1750 ETYTMYVLTDGS
-1762 GVPTEDNI
+1762 GAPTEDNI

-1897 VTIGGKTTEFTVI
+1897 VTIGRKTTEFTVI

-1963 IMRRYLVGSYEALS
+1963 IMRRYLVGGYEALS

>member
-51 GTGEMN
+51 GTGEMDFYN
-57 YYYTPWRANY
+57 TPWESNR
-67 SRIKK
+67 SEIKK
-72 VILKNGVTSICREAF
+72 VILKNGVTSIGDYAFRDCSNMTSVTIPKGVKSIGSRAF
-87 YGCNS
+87 YNCSS
-92 LTSVTIPNSVTSI
+92 LTSVTIPDSVTSI
-105 EREAFKWCN
+105 G
-114 SLRSVK
+114 S
-120 ITNGVTSICR
+120 
-130 EAFYG
+130 Y
-135 CSSLTSVMIPN
+135 
-146 SMTSI
+146 
-151 ESDAFG
+151 AFG
-157 ACDNLKEVHIT
+157 ACNNIKEVHIT

-173 CKITFERSKSN
+173 CKISFWHETNSSN
-184 PLYYAHNLYMNGTL
+184 PSNPFAYAYNLYLNGTL

-205 NSVTSIGGYAF
+205 NSVTSIRPYAF

-232 SIGRDAFGACDNL
+232 SIGDRTFEGCSSLTSVTIPNS
-245 KEVHITDIAAWC
+245 VTDIW
-257 KITFEMVQSNPL
+257 ER
-269 YYADD
+269 
-274 LYVNG
+274 
-279 TLVTDLVIPNDMTS
+279 
-293 IGDYAFNGYTGLASI
+293 AFSCCSSLTSI
-308 TIPNSVTSIGDY
+308 TIPNSVTGIADDAFEG
-320 TFYRCSSLMS
+320 CSS
-330 ITIPNSVTSIGG
+330 
-342 GAFYNCKNLKE
+342 
-353 VHITDIAAW
+353 
-362 CGIVFKSWDSN
+362 
-373 PLSYA
+373 
-378 NDLYVNDALVT
+378 
-389 DLAIPNSVTSIGE
+389 
-402 CAFYG
+402 
-407 YTGLTSVTIPNSV
+407 LTSVTIPNSV
-420 TSIGD
+420 TSIGVS
-425 GAFDECSSLTSV
+425 AFSGCSSLTNI
-437 TISNGVTSIGNQAF
+437 TISNGVTSIGDCAF
-451 WGCSSLTSVTI
+451 EGCSS
-462 PNSLTSF
+462 
-469 GEYAFYNCKN
+469 
-479 LKEVHITDIA
+479 
-489 AWCKIAFKRSE
+489 
-500 SNPLYYAHNLYV
+500 
-512 NGTLV
+512 
-517 TDLVIPNS
+517 
-525 VTSIGHYVF
+525 
-534 SGCTS
+534 
-539 MTNVTISNSVTS
+539 
-551 IGASAFSGCSSLAS
+551 
-565 ITIPS
+565 
-570 SVTSIGFSA
+570 
-579 FDDCKNLKEVHIT
+579 
-592 DIAAWCG
+592 
-599 IVFKSWDSNP
+599 
-609 LSYANDLYVN
+609 
-619 DALVTDLAIP
+619 
-629 NSVTS
+629 
-634 IGECAFYG
+634 
-642 YTGLTGV
+642 
-649 MIPNSV
+649 
-655 TSIGDDAFSGC
+655 
-666 TGLTNVTI
+666 LTNVTI

-679 SIGFEAFNCCR
+679 SIGDLVFYDCTGLTNVTISSSVASIGRYAFFNCSN
-690 GLTSVTIPNSVT
+690 LTSVTIPNSVK
-702 NIEAMAFYWCS
+702 NIETGAFEGCS

-722 SVMSIGNDAFS
+722 SVTDIEDGTFEGCSSLTNVTIPNSVTSIGRTAFDR
-733 VCTSLDGIAILNP
+733 CARLDGVAILNSECQISEAYRYDHTP
-746 KCMIHE
+746 A
-752 NKNTLGSPT
+752 LGYVSR
-761 QTTIY
+761 TTIY

-802 LRIVKITPNHTTIRP
+802 LRIIKITPNHTTIRP

-829 EFGVGTI
+829 EFGLGTI
-836 DLRDGD
+836 NLRDGD
-842 GRIFTQYL
+842 DSIVAQYL
-850 TTADAGNISI
+850 TTASASNISI
-860 DGKKVTIDISKWNLK
+860 DGKKVTIDISGWNLK
-875 DGTYTATISP
+875 DGTYTVTISP

-1545 ATGIELNLE
+1545 ATDIELNLE

-1750 ETYTMYVLTDSS
+1750 ETYTMYVLTDGS
-1762 GVPTEDNI
+1762 GAPTEDNI

-1963 IMRRYLVGSYEALS
+1963 IMRRYLVGGYEALS

>member
-25 AETVSSGSCGS
+25 AETLSSGSCGS

-51 GTGEMN
+51 GTGEMKDC
-57 YYYTPWRANY
+57 YHGDEAPWMTERTK
-67 SRIKK
+67 IKRV
-72 VILKNGVTSICREAF
+72 VIKSGITSIGGAAF
-87 YGCNS
+87 YDCSNLADVTVPSSVTKFGESTFSHCTS
-92 LTSVTIPNSVTSI
+92 LTSVEIPNGTTTI
-105 EREAFKWCN
+105 GWC
-114 SLRSVK
+114 
-120 ITNGVTSICR
+120 
-130 EAFYG
+130 
-135 CSSLTSVMIPN
+135 M
-146 SMTSI
+146 
-151 ESDAFG
+151 
-157 ACDNLKEVHIT
+157 
-168 DIAAW
+168 
-173 CKITFERSKSN
+173 
-184 PLYYAHNLYMNGTL
+184 
-198 VTDLVIP
+198 
-205 NSVTSIGGYAF
+205 F

-226 IPNSVT
+226 IPSSVT
-232 SIGRDAFGACDNL
+232 AIGA
-245 KEVHITDIAAWC
+245 
-257 KITFEMVQSNPL
+257 
-269 YYADD
+269 
-274 LYVNG
+274 
-279 TLVTDLVIPNDMTS
+279 
-293 IGDYAFNGYTGLASI
+293 
-308 TIPNSVTSIGDY
+308 
-320 TFYRCSSLMS
+320 
-330 ITIPNSVTSIGG
+330 
-342 GAFYNCKNLKE
+342 GAFYGCRGLTNIDIPSGVTYIGYRAFSGCNGLTNVELPNGLTGIYEETFQGCNLDSMSIPGSVKY
-353 VHITDIAAW
+353 IDDR
-362 CGIVFKSWDSN
+362 VF
-373 PLSYA
+373 SYCSR
-378 NDLYVNDALVT
+378 L
-389 DLAIPNSVTSIGE
+389 TSILIPGSVSSIGTG
-402 CAFYG
+402 AFYCCS
-407 YTGLTSVTIPNSV
+407 GLS
-420 TSIGD
+420 D
-425 GAFDECSSLTSV
+425 L
-437 TISNGVTSIGNQAF
+437 TISNGVKSIGWATF
-451 WGCSSLTSVTI
+451 RYCSSIDCV
-462 PNSLTSF
+462 
-469 GEYAFYNCKN
+469 
-479 LKEVHITDIA
+479 
-489 AWCKIAFKRSE
+489 
-500 SNPLYYAHNLYV
+500 
-512 NGTLV
+512 
-517 TDLVIPNS
+517 
-525 VTSIGHYVF
+525 
-534 SGCTS
+534 
-539 MTNVTISNSVTS
+539 
-551 IGASAFSGCSSLAS
+551 
-565 ITIPS
+565 TIPS
-570 SVTSIGFSA
+570 SVTSIDGYA
-579 FDDCKNLKEVHIT
+579 FQGCNNLT
-592 DIAAWCG
+592 D
-599 IVFKSWDSNP
+599 
-609 LSYANDLYVN
+609 
-619 DALVTDLAIP
+619 
-629 NSVTS
+629 
-634 IGECAFYG
+634 
-642 YTGLTGV
+642 
-649 MIPNSV
+649 
-655 TSIGDDAFSGC
+655 
-666 TGLTNVTI
+666 
-674 PNSVT
+674 
-679 SIGFEAFNCCR
+679 
-690 GLTSVTIPNSVT
+690 
-702 NIEAMAFYWCS
+702 
-713 SLTSVTIPN
+713 
-722 SVMSIGNDAFS
+722 
-733 VCTSLDGIAILNP
+733 IAILNP
-746 KCMIHE
+746 KCTIYE
-752 NKNTLGSPT
+752 NKDTLGSPT

-766 GYIDST
+766 GHIDST
-772 AQEYAKKY
+772 AQNYAKKY

-822 ILFNKEV
+822 ILFNKEI
-829 EFGVGTI
+829 EFGLGTI
-836 DLRDGD
+836 NLRDGD
-842 GRIFTQYL
+842 DSIVAQYL
-850 TTADAGNISI
+850 TTASASNISI
-860 DGKKVTIDISKWNLK
+860 DGKKVTIDISGWNLK

-998 QALEDILFFD
+998 QALKDILFFD

-1412 VVTTDENGLATGKA
+1412 VVTTDENGMAAGKA

-1577 VQWTTS
+1577 VQWSTS

-1641 VEVYNHSAVDIIE
+1641 VEIYNHSAVDIIE

-1700 VFYPNNQYT
+1700 VFYPNNHYT
-1709 AMRELILVN
+1709 AMQELILVN

-1762 GVPTEDNI
+1762 GAPTEDNI

-1963 IMRRYLVGSYEALS
+1963 IMRRYLGGGYEALS
-1977 KEWMLQ
+1977 KE

>member
-51 GTGEMN
+51 GTGEMRD
-57 YYYTPWRANY
+57 YYIEPWGYLDTPWSDNC
-67 SRIKK
+67 SDVKRIIIEK
-72 VILKNGVTSICREAF
+72 GVTGIGSAAF
-87 YGCNS
+87 RNCDN
-92 LTSVTIPNSVTSI
+92 LWSVTIPNSVTSI
-105 EREAFKWCN
+105 GYGAFAACNNLKEVYITDIAAWCKIKFESLASNPLYHESNLYVNGTLVTDLVIPN
-114 SLRSVK
+114 S
-120 ITNGVTSICR
+120 VTSIGGK
-130 EAFYG
+130 AFCY
-135 CSSLTSVMIPN
+135 CSSLTSITIPN
-146 SMTSI
+146 SVTSI
-151 ESDAFG
+151 GGKAFCNCSSLTSITIPNSVTSIGYDAFA
-157 ACDNLKEVHIT
+157 ACNNRKEVYIT

-173 CKITFERSKSN
+173 CKITFESSGSN
-184 PLYYAHNLYMNGTL
+184 PLDNAGNLYVNGTL
-198 VTDLVIP
+198 VTDLVIPNSVTSIGKSTFSECVHLTSITIP

-232 SIGRDAFGACDNL
+232 SIG
-245 KEVHITDIAAWC
+245 
-257 KITFEMVQSNPL
+257 
-269 YYADD
+269 
-274 LYVNG
+274 
-279 TLVTDLVIPNDMTS
+279 
-293 IGDYAFNGYTGLASI
+293 
-308 TIPNSVTSIGDY
+308 
-320 TFYRCSSLMS
+320 
-330 ITIPNSVTSIGG
+330 
-342 GAFYNCKNLKE
+342 
-353 VHITDIAAW
+353 
-362 CGIVFKSWDSN
+362 
-373 PLSYA
+373 
-378 NDLYVNDALVT
+378 
-389 DLAIPNSVTSIGE
+389 
-402 CAFYG
+402 
-407 YTGLTSVTIPNSV
+407 
-420 TSIGD
+420 D
-425 GAFDECSSLTSV
+425 GAF
-437 TISNGVTSIGNQAF
+437 
-451 WGCSSLTSVTI
+451 WG
-462 PNSLTSF
+462 
-469 GEYAFYNCKN
+469 
-479 LKEVHITDIA
+479 
-489 AWCKIAFKRSE
+489 
-500 SNPLYYAHNLYV
+500 
-512 NGTLV
+512 
-517 TDLVIPNS
+517 
-525 VTSIGHYVF
+525 
-534 SGCTS
+534 
-539 MTNVTISNSVTS
+539 
-551 IGASAFSGCSSLAS
+551 
-565 ITIPS
+565 
-570 SVTSIGFSA
+570 
-579 FDDCKNLKEVHIT
+579 
-592 DIAAWCG
+592 
-599 IVFKSWDSNP
+599 
-609 LSYANDLYVN
+609 
-619 DALVTDLAIP
+619 
-629 NSVTS
+629 
-634 IGECAFYG
+634 
-642 YTGLTGV
+642 
-649 MIPNSV
+649 
-655 TSIGDDAFSGC
+655 
-666 TGLTNVTI
+666 
-674 PNSVT
+674 
-679 SIGFEAFNCCR
+679 
-690 GLTSVTIPNSVT
+690 
-702 NIEAMAFYWCS
+702 
-713 SLTSVTIPN
+713 
-722 SVMSIGNDAFS
+722 
-733 VCTSLDGIAILNP
+733 CTSLDGIAILNP
-746 KCMIHE
+746 ECKIDE
-752 NKNTLGSPT
+752 SRDTTLGAYN
-761 QTTIY
+761 QNAIY
-766 GYIDST
+766 GYPNST

-829 EFGVGTI
+829 KFGVGTI

-934 TKPGIPDGTDEQYAE
+934 TKPGIPDGTDDQYAE

-955 KENGVGNLTREKA
+955 KENGISNLTKEKA
-968 LAILDQA
+968 LAILDQP

-1025 EYKGS
+1025 EYKGG

-1179 EVSSAWDDVDTT
+1179 EVSSAWDDVDTA

-1281 NYFMTSGEDTY
+1281 KYFMTSGEDTY

-1355 TNGLVAALSSEDTT
+1355 TNGLVAALSSEDAT

-1412 VVTTDENGLATGKA
+1412 VVTTDENGMTTGKA

-1641 VEVYNHSAVDIIE
+1641 VEIYNHSAVDIIE

-1700 VFYPNNQYT
+1700 VFYPNNHYT
-1709 AMRELILVN
+1709 AMQELILVN

-1750 ETYTMYVLTDSS
+1750 ETYTMYVLTDGS
-1762 GVPTEDNI
+1762 GAPTEDNI

-1963 IMRRYLVGSYEALS
+1963 IMRRYLGGGYEALS

>member
-51 GTGEMN
+51 GTGEMRD
-57 YYYTPWRANY
+57 YYIEPWGYLDTPWSDNC
-67 SRIKK
+67 SDVKRIIIEKG
-72 VILKNGVTSICREAF
+72 VTGIGSAAFRNCDNLWSVTIPNSVTSIGCGAFIACNNLKEVYITDIAAWCKIKFESLASNPLYHESNLYVNGTLVTDLVIPNSVTSIGGKAFCYCSSLTSITIPNSVTSIGYDAFAACNNLKEVYITDIAAWCKITFESSGSNPLNNAGNLYVNGTLVTDLVIPNSVTSIGSRAF
-87 YGCNS
+87 YNCSS

-105 EREAFKWCN
+105 GEYAFN
-114 SLRSVK
+114 SCYKLRAV
-120 ITNGVTSICR
+120 
-130 EAFYG
+130 Y
-135 CSSLTSVMIPN
+135 
-146 SMTSI
+146 
-151 ESDAFG
+151 
-157 ACDNLKEVHIT
+157 IT
-168 DIAAW
+168 DVEAW
-173 CKITFERSKSN
+173 CKITFGGPTSN
-184 PLYYAHNLYMNGTL
+184 PLCYAHDLYVNGTHITNL
-198 VTDLVIP
+198 VIPNDVTSIGDYAFFGCAALTNAKISNSVTSIGDHAFFGCSSLTGVTIPNSVTSIGNAVFGHCIGLTSVTIPNSVTSIGKSTFSECVHLTSITIP

-232 SIGRDAFGACDNL
+232 SIG
-245 KEVHITDIAAWC
+245 
-257 KITFEMVQSNPL
+257 
-269 YYADD
+269 
-274 LYVNG
+274 
-279 TLVTDLVIPNDMTS
+279 
-293 IGDYAFNGYTGLASI
+293 
-308 TIPNSVTSIGDY
+308 
-320 TFYRCSSLMS
+320 
-330 ITIPNSVTSIGG
+330 
-342 GAFYNCKNLKE
+342 
-353 VHITDIAAW
+353 
-362 CGIVFKSWDSN
+362 
-373 PLSYA
+373 
-378 NDLYVNDALVT
+378 
-389 DLAIPNSVTSIGE
+389 
-402 CAFYG
+402 
-407 YTGLTSVTIPNSV
+407 
-420 TSIGD
+420 D
-425 GAFDECSSLTSV
+425 GAF
-437 TISNGVTSIGNQAF
+437 
-451 WGCSSLTSVTI
+451 WG
-462 PNSLTSF
+462 
-469 GEYAFYNCKN
+469 
-479 LKEVHITDIA
+479 
-489 AWCKIAFKRSE
+489 
-500 SNPLYYAHNLYV
+500 
-512 NGTLV
+512 
-517 TDLVIPNS
+517 
-525 VTSIGHYVF
+525 
-534 SGCTS
+534 
-539 MTNVTISNSVTS
+539 
-551 IGASAFSGCSSLAS
+551 
-565 ITIPS
+565 
-570 SVTSIGFSA
+570 
-579 FDDCKNLKEVHIT
+579 
-592 DIAAWCG
+592 
-599 IVFKSWDSNP
+599 
-609 LSYANDLYVN
+609 
-619 DALVTDLAIP
+619 
-629 NSVTS
+629 
-634 IGECAFYG
+634 
-642 YTGLTGV
+642 
-649 MIPNSV
+649 
-655 TSIGDDAFSGC
+655 
-666 TGLTNVTI
+666 
-674 PNSVT
+674 
-679 SIGFEAFNCCR
+679 
-690 GLTSVTIPNSVT
+690 
-702 NIEAMAFYWCS
+702 
-713 SLTSVTIPN
+713 
-722 SVMSIGNDAFS
+722 
-733 VCTSLDGIAILNP
+733 CTSLDGIAILNP
-746 KCMIHE
+746 ECKIDE
-752 NKNTLGSPT
+752 SRDTTLGAYN
-761 QTTIY
+761 QNTIY
-766 GYIDST
+766 GHPNST

-795 AKVRDNI
+795 AMVRDNI

-829 EFGVGTI
+829 KFGVGTI

-955 KENGVGNLTREKA
+955 KENGISNLTKEKA
-968 LAILDQA
+968 LAILDQP

-1025 EYKGS
+1025 ENKGS
-1030 INQNIIRQE
+1030 FNKIRQE

-1179 EVSSAWDDVDTT
+1179 EVSSAWDDVDTA

-1258 KKKIFSLLFSGIS
+1258 KKNVFSLLYSGIS

-1281 NYFMTSGEDTY
+1281 KYFMTSGEDTY

-1355 TNGLVAALSSEDTT
+1355 TNGLVAALSSEDAT

-1412 VVTTDENGLATGKA
+1412 VVTTDENGMATGKA

-1641 VEVYNHSAVDIIE
+1641 VEIYNHSAVDIIE

-1750 ETYTMYVLTDSS
+1750 ETYTMYVLTDGS
-1762 GVPTEDNI
+1762 GAPTEDNI

-1963 IMRRYLVGSYEALS
+1963 IMRRYLVGGYEALS

>member
-51 GTGEMN
+51 GTGEMDFYN
-57 YYYTPWRANY
+57 TPWESNR
-67 SRIKK
+67 SEIKK
-72 VILKNGVTSICREAF
+72 VILKNGVTSIGDYAFRDCSNMTSVTIPKGVKSIGSRAF
-87 YGCNS
+87 YNCSS
-92 LTSVTIPNSVTSI
+92 LTSVTIPDSVTSI
-105 EREAFKWCN
+105 G
-114 SLRSVK
+114 S
-120 ITNGVTSICR
+120 
-130 EAFYG
+130 Y
-135 CSSLTSVMIPN
+135 
-146 SMTSI
+146 
-151 ESDAFG
+151 AFG
-157 ACDNLKEVHIT
+157 ACNNIKEVHIT

-173 CKITFERSKSN
+173 CKISFWHETNSSN
-184 PLYYAHNLYMNGTL
+184 PSNPFAYAYNLYLNGTL

-205 NSVTSIGGYAF
+205 NSVTSIRPYAF

-232 SIGRDAFGACDNL
+232 SIGDRTFEGCSSLTSVTIPNS
-245 KEVHITDIAAWC
+245 VTDIW
-257 KITFEMVQSNPL
+257 ER
-269 YYADD
+269 
-274 LYVNG
+274 
-279 TLVTDLVIPNDMTS
+279 
-293 IGDYAFNGYTGLASI
+293 AFSCCSSLTSI
-308 TIPNSVTSIGDY
+308 TIPNSVTGIADDAFEG
-320 TFYRCSSLMS
+320 CSS
-330 ITIPNSVTSIGG
+330 
-342 GAFYNCKNLKE
+342 
-353 VHITDIAAW
+353 
-362 CGIVFKSWDSN
+362 
-373 PLSYA
+373 
-378 NDLYVNDALVT
+378 
-389 DLAIPNSVTSIGE
+389 
-402 CAFYG
+402 
-407 YTGLTSVTIPNSV
+407 LTSVTIPNSV
-420 TSIGD
+420 TSIGVS
-425 GAFDECSSLTSV
+425 AFSGCSSLTNITIPNSVTSMGYCAFEGCSSLTSI
-437 TISNGVTSIGNQAF
+437 TIPNSLTSIREHAF
-451 WGCSSLTSVTI
+451 SGCSSLTSVTI
-462 PNSLTSF
+462 PNS
-469 GEYAFYNCKN
+469 
-479 LKEVHITDIA
+479 
-489 AWCKIAFKRSE
+489 
-500 SNPLYYAHNLYV
+500 
-512 NGTLV
+512 
-517 TDLVIPNS
+517 
-525 VTSIGHYVF
+525 VTSIREY
-534 SGCTS
+534 
-539 MTNVTISNSVTS
+539 
-551 IGASAFSGCSSLAS
+551 AFSGCSSL
-565 ITIPS
+565 T
-570 SVTSIGFSA
+570 SVT
-579 FDDCKNLKEVHIT
+579 
-592 DIAAWCG
+592 
-599 IVFKSWDSNP
+599 
-609 LSYANDLYVN
+609 
-619 DALVTDLAIP
+619 IP

-634 IGECAFYG
+634 MGFCAFRG
-642 YTGLTGV
+642 CGSLMSITIPNSMTSIEENAFEGCSSLTSV
-649 MIPNSV
+649 TIPNSV
-655 TSIGDDAFSGC
+655 TCIGDCAFEGCSSLTNITISNGVTSIGDCAFEGC
-666 TGLTNVTI
+666 SSLTNVTI

-679 SIGFEAFNCCR
+679 SIGDLVFYDCTGLTNVTISSSVASIGRYAFFNCSN
-690 GLTSVTIPNSVT
+690 LTSVTIPNSVK
-702 NIEAMAFYWCS
+702 NIETGAFEGCS

-722 SVMSIGNDAFS
+722 SVTDIEDGTFESCSSLTNVTIPNSVTSIGRTAFDR
-733 VCTSLDGIAILNP
+733 CARLDGVAILNSECQISEAYRYDHTP
-746 KCMIHE
+746 A
-752 NKNTLGSPT
+752 LGYVSR
-761 QTTIY
+761 TTIY

-836 DLRDGD
+836 ALRDGD

-1355 TNGLVAALSSEDTT
+1355 TNGLVAALSSEDAT

-1412 VVTTDENGLATGKA
+1412 VVTTDENGMTTGKA

-1641 VEVYNHSAVDIIE
+1641 VEIYNHSAVDIIE

-1762 GVPTEDNI
+1762 GAPTEDNI
-1770 AYITRKT
+1770 SYITRKT

-1782 MSFVVCPDKDADTEH
+1782 MSFVICPDKDADTEH

-1963 IMRRYLVGSYEALS
+1963 IMRRYLVGGYEALS

>member
-51 GTGEMN
+51 GTGEMRD
-57 YYYTPWRANY
+57 YYHEIWGYRNRPWGGNC
-67 SRIKK
+67 SDIKRIIIEKG
-72 VILKNGVTSICREAF
+72 VTGIGSAAFRNCDNLWSVTIPNSVTSIGYEAF
-87 YGCNS
+87 RDCRNMTSVTIPNGVKCIGNSAFYNCSS
-92 LTSVTIPNSVTSI
+92 LTSVTIPNSV
-105 EREAFKWCN
+105 
-114 SLRSVK
+114 
-120 ITNGVTSICR
+120 
-130 EAFYG
+130 
-135 CSSLTSVMIPN
+135 M
-146 SMTSI
+146 SI

-157 ACDNLKEVHIT
+157 ACNNLKEVHIT

-173 CKITFERSKSN
+173 CNIAFEWSDSN
-184 PLYYAHNLYMNGTL
+184 PLYYAHNLYVNGTL
-198 VTDLVIP
+198 VTDLVIPNSVTSIGGKAFCYCSSLTSITIPNSVTSIGEYAFNSCYKLRAVYITDVEAWCKITFGEPTSNPLCYAHDLYVNGTHITDLAIPNDVTSIGDYAFFGCVGLTKVKISNSVTSIGDHAFFGCSSLIGVTIPNSVTSIGNAVFGHCIGLTSVTIPNSVTSIGKSTFSECVHLTSITIP

-232 SIGRDAFGACDNL
+232 SIG
-245 KEVHITDIAAWC
+245 
-257 KITFEMVQSNPL
+257 
-269 YYADD
+269 
-274 LYVNG
+274 
-279 TLVTDLVIPNDMTS
+279 
-293 IGDYAFNGYTGLASI
+293 
-308 TIPNSVTSIGDY
+308 
-320 TFYRCSSLMS
+320 
-330 ITIPNSVTSIGG
+330 
-342 GAFYNCKNLKE
+342 
-353 VHITDIAAW
+353 
-362 CGIVFKSWDSN
+362 
-373 PLSYA
+373 
-378 NDLYVNDALVT
+378 
-389 DLAIPNSVTSIGE
+389 
-402 CAFYG
+402 
-407 YTGLTSVTIPNSV
+407 
-420 TSIGD
+420 D
-425 GAFDECSSLTSV
+425 GAF
-437 TISNGVTSIGNQAF
+437 
-451 WGCSSLTSVTI
+451 WG
-462 PNSLTSF
+462 
-469 GEYAFYNCKN
+469 
-479 LKEVHITDIA
+479 
-489 AWCKIAFKRSE
+489 
-500 SNPLYYAHNLYV
+500 
-512 NGTLV
+512 
-517 TDLVIPNS
+517 
-525 VTSIGHYVF
+525 
-534 SGCTS
+534 
-539 MTNVTISNSVTS
+539 
-551 IGASAFSGCSSLAS
+551 
-565 ITIPS
+565 
-570 SVTSIGFSA
+570 
-579 FDDCKNLKEVHIT
+579 
-592 DIAAWCG
+592 
-599 IVFKSWDSNP
+599 
-609 LSYANDLYVN
+609 
-619 DALVTDLAIP
+619 
-629 NSVTS
+629 
-634 IGECAFYG
+634 
-642 YTGLTGV
+642 
-649 MIPNSV
+649 
-655 TSIGDDAFSGC
+655 
-666 TGLTNVTI
+666 
-674 PNSVT
+674 
-679 SIGFEAFNCCR
+679 
-690 GLTSVTIPNSVT
+690 
-702 NIEAMAFYWCS
+702 
-713 SLTSVTIPN
+713 
-722 SVMSIGNDAFS
+722 
-733 VCTSLDGIAILNP
+733 CTSLDGIAILNP
-746 KCMIHE
+746 ECKIDE
-752 NKNTLGSPT
+752 SRDTTLGAYN
-761 QTTIY
+761 QNTIY
-766 GYIDST
+766 GHPNST

-829 EFGVGTI
+829 KFGVGTI

-955 KENGVGNLTREKA
+955 KENGIGNLTREKA

-1025 EYKGS
+1025 EYKGG

-1179 EVSSAWDDVDTT
+1179 EVSSAWDDVDTA

-1258 KKKIFSLLFSGIS
+1258 KKNVFSLLFSGIS

-1292 RDKCRQL
+1292 RDKCLQL

-1323 AMVQYVSAECNS
+1323 AMGQYVSAECNS

-1412 VVTTDENGLATGKA
+1412 VVTTDENGMATGKA

-1484 SAKIYPIIATNQT
+1484 SAKIYPIIETNQT

-1533 VAEKRTVTVYTP
+1533 VAEKRTRF
-1545 ATGIELNLE
+1545 
-1554 SLSMTSEETYPIVAS
+1554 
-1569 VSGNATHK
+1569 SG
-1577 VQWTTS
+1577 
-1583 DMNIVTV
+1583 
-1590 TPDGELTAREP
+1590 L
-1601 GQATVTA
+1601 QA
-1608 QIDGLTAEVI
+1608 I
-1618 VTVYAECMEAELYQ
+1618 
-1632 LDLGGNAVN
+1632 
-1641 VEVYNHSAVDIIE
+1641 
-1654 DTAYIAV
+1654 
-1661 YESGRQIELRTIP
+1661 
-1674 ISLAANDSIKERI
+1674 
-1687 ALPEFSPEKTYSV
+1687 
-1700 VFYPNNQYT
+1700 
-1709 AMRELILVN
+1709 
-1718 GGYEPHKS
+1718 
-1726 TESATEELPR
+1726 
-1736 CQKDTVICEGVVAG
+1736 
-1750 ETYTMYVLTDSS
+1750 
-1762 GVPTEDNI
+1762 
-1770 AYITRKT
+1770 
-1777 AEDDR
+1777 
-1782 MSFVVCPDKDADTEH
+1782 
-1797 YLYLSDSRGTL
+1797 
-1808 TQITTVIPGEHSY
+1808 
-1821 DENHICTDCNA
+1821 
-1832 EDPVLKIEIRSL
+1832 
-1844 PTQTIYV
+1844 
-1851 RNRDELNVAGGRV
+1851 
-1864 LASYESGA
+1864 
-1872 EEEIDLTADM
+1872 
-1882 VSGFDNS
+1882 
-1889 ALGKQTLT
+1889 
-1897 VTIGGKTTEFTVI
+1897 
-1910 VLVPGDLND
+1910 
-1919 DGAVTVMDLA
+1919 
-1929 LMRRYMAG
+1929 
-1937 GYDDV
+1937 
-1942 ILVPEAADVNL
+1942 
-1953 DGEVNMADLT
+1953 
-1963 IMRRYLVGSYEALS
+1963 
-1977 KEWMLQ
+1977 

>member
-51 GTGEMN
+51 GTGEMDFYN
-57 YYYTPWRANY
+57 TPWESNR
-67 SRIKK
+67 SEIKK
-72 VILKNGVTSICREAF
+72 VILKNGVTSIGDYAFRDCSNMTSVTIPKGVKSIGSRAF
-87 YGCNS
+87 YNCSS
-92 LTSVTIPNSVTSI
+92 LTSVTIPDSVTSI
-105 EREAFKWCN
+105 G
-114 SLRSVK
+114 S
-120 ITNGVTSICR
+120 
-130 EAFYG
+130 Y
-135 CSSLTSVMIPN
+135 
-146 SMTSI
+146 
-151 ESDAFG
+151 AFG
-157 ACDNLKEVHIT
+157 ACNNIKEVHIT

-173 CKITFERSKSN
+173 CKISFWHETNSSN
-184 PLYYAHNLYMNGTL
+184 PSNPFAYAYNLYLNGTL

-205 NSVTSIGGYAF
+205 NSVTSIRPYAF

-232 SIGRDAFGACDNL
+232 SIGDRTFEGCSSLTSVTIPNS
-245 KEVHITDIAAWC
+245 VTDIW
-257 KITFEMVQSNPL
+257 ER
-269 YYADD
+269 
-274 LYVNG
+274 
-279 TLVTDLVIPNDMTS
+279 
-293 IGDYAFNGYTGLASI
+293 AFSCCSSLTSI
-308 TIPNSVTSIGDY
+308 TIPNSVTGIADDAFEG
-320 TFYRCSSLMS
+320 CSS
-330 ITIPNSVTSIGG
+330 
-342 GAFYNCKNLKE
+342 
-353 VHITDIAAW
+353 
-362 CGIVFKSWDSN
+362 
-373 PLSYA
+373 
-378 NDLYVNDALVT
+378 
-389 DLAIPNSVTSIGE
+389 
-402 CAFYG
+402 
-407 YTGLTSVTIPNSV
+407 LTSVTIPNSV
-420 TSIGD
+420 TSIGVS
-425 GAFDECSSLTSV
+425 AFSGCSSLTNI
-437 TISNGVTSIGNQAF
+437 TISNGVTSIGDCAF
-451 WGCSSLTSVTI
+451 EGCSS
-462 PNSLTSF
+462 
-469 GEYAFYNCKN
+469 
-479 LKEVHITDIA
+479 
-489 AWCKIAFKRSE
+489 
-500 SNPLYYAHNLYV
+500 
-512 NGTLV
+512 
-517 TDLVIPNS
+517 
-525 VTSIGHYVF
+525 
-534 SGCTS
+534 
-539 MTNVTISNSVTS
+539 
-551 IGASAFSGCSSLAS
+551 
-565 ITIPS
+565 
-570 SVTSIGFSA
+570 
-579 FDDCKNLKEVHIT
+579 
-592 DIAAWCG
+592 
-599 IVFKSWDSNP
+599 
-609 LSYANDLYVN
+609 
-619 DALVTDLAIP
+619 
-629 NSVTS
+629 
-634 IGECAFYG
+634 
-642 YTGLTGV
+642 
-649 MIPNSV
+649 
-655 TSIGDDAFSGC
+655 
-666 TGLTNVTI
+666 LTNVTI

-679 SIGFEAFNCCR
+679 SIGDLVFYDCTGLTNVTISSSVASIGRYAFFNCSN
-690 GLTSVTIPNSVT
+690 LTSVTIPNSVK
-702 NIEAMAFYWCS
+702 NIETGAFEGCS

-722 SVMSIGNDAFS
+722 SVTDIEDGTFEGCSSLTNVTIPNSVTSIGRTAFDR
-733 VCTSLDGIAILNP
+733 CARLDGVAILNSECQISEAYRYDHTP
-746 KCMIHE
+746 A
-752 NKNTLGSPT
+752 LGYVSR
-761 QTTIY
+761 TTIY

-829 EFGVGTI
+829 KFGVGTI

-860 DGKKVTIDISKWNLK
+860 DGKKVAIDISKWNLK

-934 TKPGIPDGTDEQYAE
+934 TKPGIPDGTDDQYAE

-955 KENGVGNLTREKA
+955 KENGISNLTKEKA
-968 LAILDQA
+968 LAILDQP

-1025 EYKGS
+1025 EYKGGF
-1030 INQNIIRQE
+1030 NKIRQE

-1179 EVSSAWDDVDTT
+1179 EVSSAWDDVDTA

-1281 NYFMTSGEDTY
+1281 KYFMTSSEDTY

-1355 TNGLVAALSSEDTT
+1355 TNGLVAALSSEDAT

-1412 VVTTDENGLATGKA
+1412 VVTTDENGMATGKA

-1441 LDDMDAGLKTDAGT
+1441 LDDVDAGLKTDAGT

-1641 VEVYNHSAVDIIE
+1641 VEIYNHSAVDIIE

-1700 VFYPNNQYT
+1700 VFYPNNHYT
-1709 AMRELILVN
+1709 AMQELILVN

-1750 ETYTMYVLTDSS
+1750 ETYTMYVLTDGS
-1762 GVPTEDNI
+1762 GAPTEDNI

-1963 IMRRYLVGSYEALS
+1963 IMRRYLGGGYEALS
-1977 KEWMLQ
+1977 KE

>member
-1 MKRFL
+1 MTSVTIPK
-6 GTLLCLCM
+6 G
-14 LLTLLPVNALA
+14 VK
-25 AETVSSGSCGS
+25 SIGS
-36 NLTWELDSDGTLTIS
+36 
-51 GTGEMN
+51 
-57 YYYTPWRANY
+57 R
-67 SRIKK
+67 
-72 VILKNGVTSICREAF
+72 AF
-87 YGCNS
+87 YNCSS
-92 LTSVTIPNSVTSI
+92 LTSVTIPDSVTSI
-105 EREAFKWCN
+105 G
-114 SLRSVK
+114 S
-120 ITNGVTSICR
+120 
-130 EAFYG
+130 Y
-135 CSSLTSVMIPN
+135 
-146 SMTSI
+146 
-151 ESDAFG
+151 AFG
-157 ACDNLKEVHIT
+157 ACNNIKEVHIT

-173 CKITFERSKSN
+173 CKISFWHETNSSN
-184 PLYYAHNLYMNGTL
+184 PSNPFAYAYNLYLNGTL

-205 NSVTSIGGYAF
+205 NSVTSIRPYAF

-232 SIGRDAFGACDNL
+232 SIGDRTFEGCSSLTSVTIPNS
-245 KEVHITDIAAWC
+245 VTDIW
-257 KITFEMVQSNPL
+257 ER
-269 YYADD
+269 
-274 LYVNG
+274 
-279 TLVTDLVIPNDMTS
+279 
-293 IGDYAFNGYTGLASI
+293 AFSCCSSLTSI
-308 TIPNSVTSIGDY
+308 TIPNSVTGIADDAFEG
-320 TFYRCSSLMS
+320 CSS
-330 ITIPNSVTSIGG
+330 
-342 GAFYNCKNLKE
+342 
-353 VHITDIAAW
+353 
-362 CGIVFKSWDSN
+362 
-373 PLSYA
+373 
-378 NDLYVNDALVT
+378 
-389 DLAIPNSVTSIGE
+389 
-402 CAFYG
+402 
-407 YTGLTSVTIPNSV
+407 LTSVTIPNSV
-420 TSIGD
+420 TSIGVS
-425 GAFDECSSLTSV
+425 AFSGCSSLTNITIPNSVTDIGGDAFEGCSSLTNITIPNSVTSMGYCAFEGCSSLTSI
-437 TISNGVTSIGNQAF
+437 TIPNSLTSIREHAF
-451 WGCSSLTSVTI
+451 SGCSSLTSVTI
-462 PNSLTSF
+462 PNS
-469 GEYAFYNCKN
+469 
-479 LKEVHITDIA
+479 
-489 AWCKIAFKRSE
+489 
-500 SNPLYYAHNLYV
+500 
-512 NGTLV
+512 
-517 TDLVIPNS
+517 
-525 VTSIGHYVF
+525 VTSIREY
-534 SGCTS
+534 
-539 MTNVTISNSVTS
+539 
-551 IGASAFSGCSSLAS
+551 AFSGCSSL
-565 ITIPS
+565 T
-570 SVTSIGFSA
+570 SVT
-579 FDDCKNLKEVHIT
+579 
-592 DIAAWCG
+592 
-599 IVFKSWDSNP
+599 
-609 LSYANDLYVN
+609 
-619 DALVTDLAIP
+619 IP

-634 IGECAFYG
+634 MGFCAFRG
-642 YTGLTGV
+642 CGSLMSITIPNSMTSIEENAFEGCSSLTSV
-649 MIPNSV
+649 TIPNSV
-655 TSIGDDAFSGC
+655 TCIGDCAFEGCSSLTNITISNGVTSIGDCAFEGC
-666 TGLTNVTI
+666 SSLTNVTI

-679 SIGFEAFNCCR
+679 SIGDLVFYDCTGLTNVTISSSVASIGRYAFFNCSN
-690 GLTSVTIPNSVT
+690 LTSVTIPNSVK
-702 NIEAMAFYWCS
+702 NIETGAFEGCS

-722 SVMSIGNDAFS
+722 SVTDIEDGTFEGCSSLTNVTIPNSVTSIGRTAFDR
-733 VCTSLDGIAILNP
+733 CARLDGVAILNSECQISEAYRYDHTP
-746 KCMIHE
+746 A
-752 NKNTLGSPT
+752 LGYVSR
-761 QTTIY
+761 TTIY

-802 LRIVKITPNHTTIRP
+802 LRIIKITPNHTTIRP

-829 EFGVGTI
+829 EFGLGTI
-836 DLRDGD
+836 NLRDGD
-842 GRIFTQYL
+842 DSIVAQYL
-850 TTADAGNISI
+850 TTASASNISI
-860 DGKKVTIDISKWNLK
+860 DGKKVTIDISGWNLK
-875 DGTYTATISP
+875 DGTYTVTISP

-1545 ATGIELNLE
+1545 ATDIELNLE

-1750 ETYTMYVLTDSS
+1750 ETYTMYVLTDGS
-1762 GVPTEDNI
+1762 GAPTEDNI

-1963 IMRRYLVGSYEALS
+1963 IMRRYLVGGYEALS

>member
-114 SLRSVK
+114 SLTSVK

-135 CSSLTSVMIPN
+135 CSSLTRVMIPN

-184 PLYYAHNLYMNGTL
+184 PLYYAHNLYVNGTL

-293 IGDYAFNGYTGLASI
+293 IGDYAFNGYTGLASV

-462 PNSLTSF
+462 PNSVTSF
-469 GEYAFYNCKN
+469 GEYVFYNCKN

-525 VTSIGHYVF
+525 VTSIGHYAF

-570 SVTSIGFSA
+570 SVTSIAICA
-579 FDDCKNLKEVHIT
+579 FEDCRNLKEVHIT
-592 DIAAWCG
+592 DIAAWCK
-599 IVFKSWDSNP
+599 IAFNWSQSNP
-609 LSYANDLYVN
+609 LYYAHNLYVN
-619 DALVTDLAIP
+619 GTLVTDLVIP

-634 IGECAFYG
+634 IGGYAFYG
-642 YTGLTGV
+642 CSSLTGV

-674 PNSVT
+674 SNSVT
-679 SIGFEAFNCCR
+679 SIGASAFSGCSS
-690 GLTSVTIPNSVT
+690 LASITIPNSVT
-702 NIEAMAFYWCS
+702 NIEAVAFYWCS

-746 KCMIHE
+746 KCTIYE
-752 NKNTLGSPT
+752 NKDTLGSPT

-772 AQEYAKKY
+772 ARTYAIDY
-780 GYTFKTLDQCPWDLG
+780 GYTFETLDQCPWDLG

-875 DGTYTATISP
+875 DGTYAATISP

-1025 EYKGS
+1025 EYKGGF
-1030 INQNIIRQE
+1030 NKIRQE

-1092 TKPLLKATLDT
+1092 AKPLLKATLDT
-1103 SIAQSSYAGLT
+1103 SIAQESYAGLT

-1179 EVSSAWDDVDTT
+1179 EVSSAWDDVDTA

-1258 KKKIFSLLFSGIS
+1258 KKNVFSLLFSGIS

-1281 NYFMTSGEDTY
+1281 KYFMTSGEDTY

-1355 TNGLVAALSSEDTT
+1355 TNGLVAALSSEDAT

-1412 VVTTDENGLATGKA
+1412 VVTTDENGMVTGKA

-1473 GEIAAGAAAQL
+1473 GEIAAGTAAQL

-1577 VQWTTS
+1577 VQWSTS

-1618 VTVYAECMEAELYQ
+1618 VTVYTECMEAELYQ

-1641 VEVYNHSAVDIIE
+1641 VEIYNHSAVDIIE

-1762 GVPTEDNI
+1762 GAPTEDNI

-1782 MSFVVCPDKDADTEH
+1782 MSFVVCPDKDADTEN

-1963 IMRRYLVGSYEALS
+1963 IMRRYLVGGYEALS

>member
-6 GTLLCLCM
+6 GTLLCLCI

-25 AETVSSGSCGS
+25 AETASSGSCGD
-36 NLTWELDSDGTLTIS
+36 NLTWELDAEGTLTIS
-51 GTGEMN
+51 GTGDMWGYTWQEK
-57 YYYTPWRANY
+57 TPWASSY
-67 SRIKK
+67 SSIKE
-72 VILKNGVTSICREAF
+72 VILKNGVTSIGSDAF
-87 YGCNS
+87 SGCSSLTSVTIPNSVTSIGPRAFANCTGLTSITIPNSVTSIEVGVFVNCTGLMSITIPNSVTHIENYAFRGCSSLTSVTIPNSVTSIRPYAFADCSSLASVTIPNGVTSIMYRVFYNCSS

-105 EREAFKWCN
+105 EE
-114 SLRSVK
+114 
-120 ITNGVTSICR
+120 
-130 EAFYG
+130 
-135 CSSLTSVMIPN
+135 
-146 SMTSI
+146 
-151 ESDAFG
+151 
-157 ACDNLKEVHIT
+157 H
-168 DIAAW
+168 
-173 CKITFERSKSN
+173 
-184 PLYYAHNLYMNGTL
+184 
-198 VTDLVIP
+198 
-205 NSVTSIGGYAF
+205 AF

-232 SIGRDAFGACDNL
+232 SIGDEAFGDCNNL
-245 KEVHITDIAAWC
+245 REVHITDIAAWCRIFFGEYSSFKSNPLYYAHNLYVNDILITDLMIPDGVTSIGNGAFFRCSSLTSVSIPNSVTSIGNLAFSGCNSLKAVHITDIAAWC
-257 KITFEMVQSNPL
+257 KINFGL
-269 YYADD
+269 
-274 LYVNG
+274 
-279 TLVTDLVIPNDMTS
+279 
-293 IGDYAFNGYTGLASI
+293 FNS
-308 TIPNSVTSIGDY
+308 
-320 TFYRCSSLMS
+320 
-330 ITIPNSVTSIGG
+330 
-342 GAFYNCKNLKE
+342 
-353 VHITDIAAW
+353 
-362 CGIVFKSWDSN
+362 
-373 PLSYA
+373 
-378 NDLYVNDALVT
+378 
-389 DLAIPNSVTSIGE
+389 
-402 CAFYG
+402 
-407 YTGLTSVTIPNSV
+407 
-420 TSIGD
+420 
-425 GAFDECSSLTSV
+425 
-437 TISNGVTSIGNQAF
+437 
-451 WGCSSLTSVTI
+451 
-462 PNSLTSF
+462 
-469 GEYAFYNCKN
+469 
-479 LKEVHITDIA
+479 
-489 AWCKIAFKRSE
+489 

-512 NGTLV
+512 NGTLL
-517 TDLVIPNS
+517 TDLVIPDGVTSIGTNAFCGCSSLTSVTVPNS
-525 VTSIGHYVF
+525 VTSIESY
-534 SGCTS
+534 
-539 MTNVTISNSVTS
+539 
-551 IGASAFSGCSSLAS
+551 AF
-565 ITIPS
+565 
-570 SVTSIGFSA
+570 
-579 FDDCKNLKEVHIT
+579 FDCNNLKAVHIT
-592 DIAAWCG
+592 DIATWCKINFG
-599 IVFKSWDSNP
+599 LYGSANP
-609 LSYANDLYVN
+609 LYYAHNLYVN
-619 DALVTDLAIP
+619 GILVTDLAIP
-629 NSVTS
+629 DDVTS
-634 IGECAFYG
+634 IKPNAFCG
-642 YTGLTGV
+642 YTGSSV

-655 TSIGDDAFSGC
+655 TSIGEYAFSGC
-666 TGLTNVTI
+666 
-674 PNSVT
+674 S
-679 SIGFEAFNCCR
+679 

-702 NIEAMAFYWCS
+702 SIGRNAFCGCS
-713 SLTSVTIPN
+713 SMTSVMIPSSVTSIGIRVFADCSGLTSVTIPN
-722 SVMSIGNDAFS
+722 SVTSIENGAFDGCKSLTSITIPNS
-733 VCTSLDGIAILNP
+733 VTSMGSRVFYGCDNLTALAMLNP
-746 KCMIHE
+746 ECEIYE
-752 NKNTLGSPT
+752 DENTLGSPT

-829 EFGVGTI
+829 KFGVGTI

-860 DGKKVTIDISKWNLK
+860 DGKKVAIDISKWNLK

-899 KDKTEWEFDVCSYA
+899 KDKTEWEFGVCSYA

-955 KENGVGNLTREKA
+955 KENGIGNLTREKA

-1025 EYKGS
+1025 EYKGGF
-1030 INQNIIRQE
+1030 NKIRQE

-1179 EVSSAWDDVDTT
+1179 EVSSAWDDVDTA

-1577 VQWTTS
+1577 VQWSTS

-1641 VEVYNHSAVDIIE
+1641 VEIYNHSAVDIIE

-1687 ALPEFSPEKTYSV
+1687 ALPDFSPEKTYSV
-1700 VFYPNNQYT
+1700 VFYPNNHYT
-1709 AMRELILVN
+1709 AMQELILVN

-1762 GVPTEDNI
+1762 GAPTEDNI

-1963 IMRRYLVGSYEALS
+1963 IMRRYLGGGYEALS
-1977 KEWMLQ
+1977 KE

>member
-51 GTGEMN
+51 GTGEMRD
-57 YYYTPWRANY
+57 YYIEPWGYLDTPWNDNC
-67 SRIKK
+67 SDVKRIIIEKG
-72 VILKNGVTSICREAF
+72 VTGIGSAAFRNCDNLWSVTIPNSVTSIGYGAFIACNNLKEVYITDIAAWCKIKFESLASNPLYHESNLYVNGTLVTDLVIPNSVTSIGGKAFCYCSSLTSITIPNSVTSIGYDAFAACNNLKEVYITDIAAWCKITFESSGSNPLNNAGNLYVNGTLVTDLVIPNSVTSIGSRAF
-87 YGCNS
+87 YNCSS

-105 EREAFKWCN
+105 GEYAFN
-114 SLRSVK
+114 SCYKLRAV
-120 ITNGVTSICR
+120 
-130 EAFYG
+130 Y
-135 CSSLTSVMIPN
+135 
-146 SMTSI
+146 
-151 ESDAFG
+151 
-157 ACDNLKEVHIT
+157 IT
-168 DIAAW
+168 DVEAW
-173 CKITFERSKSN
+173 CKITFGEPTSN
-184 PLYYAHNLYMNGTL
+184 PLCYAHDLYVNGTHI
-198 VTDLVIP
+198 TDLAIPNDVTSIGDYAFFGCVGLTNVKISNSVTSIGDHAFFGCSSLIGVTIPNSVTSIGNAVFGHCIGLTSVTIPNSVTSIGKSTFSECVHLTSITIP

-232 SIGRDAFGACDNL
+232 SIG
-245 KEVHITDIAAWC
+245 
-257 KITFEMVQSNPL
+257 
-269 YYADD
+269 
-274 LYVNG
+274 
-279 TLVTDLVIPNDMTS
+279 
-293 IGDYAFNGYTGLASI
+293 
-308 TIPNSVTSIGDY
+308 
-320 TFYRCSSLMS
+320 
-330 ITIPNSVTSIGG
+330 
-342 GAFYNCKNLKE
+342 
-353 VHITDIAAW
+353 
-362 CGIVFKSWDSN
+362 
-373 PLSYA
+373 
-378 NDLYVNDALVT
+378 
-389 DLAIPNSVTSIGE
+389 
-402 CAFYG
+402 
-407 YTGLTSVTIPNSV
+407 
-420 TSIGD
+420 D
-425 GAFDECSSLTSV
+425 GAF
-437 TISNGVTSIGNQAF
+437 
-451 WGCSSLTSVTI
+451 WG
-462 PNSLTSF
+462 
-469 GEYAFYNCKN
+469 
-479 LKEVHITDIA
+479 
-489 AWCKIAFKRSE
+489 
-500 SNPLYYAHNLYV
+500 
-512 NGTLV
+512 
-517 TDLVIPNS
+517 
-525 VTSIGHYVF
+525 
-534 SGCTS
+534 
-539 MTNVTISNSVTS
+539 
-551 IGASAFSGCSSLAS
+551 
-565 ITIPS
+565 
-570 SVTSIGFSA
+570 
-579 FDDCKNLKEVHIT
+579 
-592 DIAAWCG
+592 
-599 IVFKSWDSNP
+599 
-609 LSYANDLYVN
+609 
-619 DALVTDLAIP
+619 
-629 NSVTS
+629 
-634 IGECAFYG
+634 
-642 YTGLTGV
+642 
-649 MIPNSV
+649 
-655 TSIGDDAFSGC
+655 
-666 TGLTNVTI
+666 
-674 PNSVT
+674 
-679 SIGFEAFNCCR
+679 
-690 GLTSVTIPNSVT
+690 
-702 NIEAMAFYWCS
+702 
-713 SLTSVTIPN
+713 
-722 SVMSIGNDAFS
+722 
-733 VCTSLDGIAILNP
+733 CTSLDGIAILNP
-746 KCMIHE
+746 ECKIDE
-752 NKNTLGSPT
+752 SRDTTLGAYN
-761 QTTIY
+761 QNTIY
-766 GYIDST
+766 GHPNST

-829 EFGVGTI
+829 KFGVGTI

-899 KDKTEWEFDVCSYA
+899 KDKTEWEFDICSYA

-955 KENGVGNLTREKA
+955 KENGIGNLTREKA

-1025 EYKGS
+1025 EYKGG

-1179 EVSSAWDDVDTT
+1179 EVSSAWDDVDTA

-1258 KKKIFSLLFSGIS
+1258 KKNVFSLLFSGIS

-1281 NYFMTSGEDTY
+1281 KYFMTSGEDTY

-1355 TNGLVAALSSEDTT
+1355 TNGLVAALSSEDAT

-1412 VVTTDENGLATGKA
+1412 VVTTDENGMATGKA

-1641 VEVYNHSAVDIIE
+1641 VEIYNHSAVDIIE

-1687 ALPEFSPEKTYSV
+1687 ALPDFSPEKTYSV
-1700 VFYPNNQYT
+1700 VFYPNNHYT
-1709 AMRELILVN
+1709 AMQELILVN

-1762 GVPTEDNI
+1762 GAPTEDNI

-1942 ILVPEAADVNL
+1942 ILVLEAADVNL

-1963 IMRRYLVGSYEALS
+1963 IMRRYLVGGYEALS

>member
-25 AETVSSGSCGS
+25 AETLSSGSCGS

-51 GTGEMN
+51 GTGEMKDC
-57 YYYTPWRANY
+57 YHGDEAPWMTERTK
-67 SRIKK
+67 IKRV
-72 VILKNGVTSICREAF
+72 VIKSGITSIGGAAF
-87 YGCNS
+87 YDCSNLADVTVPSSVTKFGESTFSHCTS
-92 LTSVTIPNSVTSI
+92 LTSVEIPNGTTTI
-105 EREAFKWCN
+105 GWC
-114 SLRSVK
+114 
-120 ITNGVTSICR
+120 
-130 EAFYG
+130 
-135 CSSLTSVMIPN
+135 M
-146 SMTSI
+146 
-151 ESDAFG
+151 
-157 ACDNLKEVHIT
+157 
-168 DIAAW
+168 
-173 CKITFERSKSN
+173 
-184 PLYYAHNLYMNGTL
+184 
-198 VTDLVIP
+198 
-205 NSVTSIGGYAF
+205 F

-226 IPNSVT
+226 IPSSVT
-232 SIGRDAFGACDNL
+232 AIGA
-245 KEVHITDIAAWC
+245 
-257 KITFEMVQSNPL
+257 
-269 YYADD
+269 
-274 LYVNG
+274 
-279 TLVTDLVIPNDMTS
+279 
-293 IGDYAFNGYTGLASI
+293 
-308 TIPNSVTSIGDY
+308 
-320 TFYRCSSLMS
+320 
-330 ITIPNSVTSIGG
+330 
-342 GAFYNCKNLKE
+342 GAFYGCRGLTNIDIPSGVTYIGYRAFSGCNGLTNVELPNGLTGIYEETFQGCNL
-353 VHITDIAAW
+353 
-362 CGIVFKSWDSN
+362 DSMSI
-373 PLSYA
+373 PGSVKYIDDRAFSYCSR
-378 NDLYVNDALVT
+378 L
-389 DLAIPNSVTSIGE
+389 TSILIPGSVSSIGTG
-402 CAFYG
+402 AFYCCS
-407 YTGLTSVTIPNSV
+407 GLS
-420 TSIGD
+420 D
-425 GAFDECSSLTSV
+425 L
-437 TISNGVTSIGNQAF
+437 TISNGVKSIGWATF
-451 WGCSSLTSVTI
+451 RYCSSIDCV
-462 PNSLTSF
+462 
-469 GEYAFYNCKN
+469 
-479 LKEVHITDIA
+479 
-489 AWCKIAFKRSE
+489 
-500 SNPLYYAHNLYV
+500 
-512 NGTLV
+512 
-517 TDLVIPNS
+517 
-525 VTSIGHYVF
+525 
-534 SGCTS
+534 
-539 MTNVTISNSVTS
+539 
-551 IGASAFSGCSSLAS
+551 
-565 ITIPS
+565 TIPS
-570 SVTSIGFSA
+570 SVTSIDGYA
-579 FDDCKNLKEVHIT
+579 FQGCNNLT
-592 DIAAWCG
+592 D
-599 IVFKSWDSNP
+599 
-609 LSYANDLYVN
+609 
-619 DALVTDLAIP
+619 
-629 NSVTS
+629 
-634 IGECAFYG
+634 
-642 YTGLTGV
+642 
-649 MIPNSV
+649 
-655 TSIGDDAFSGC
+655 
-666 TGLTNVTI
+666 
-674 PNSVT
+674 
-679 SIGFEAFNCCR
+679 
-690 GLTSVTIPNSVT
+690 
-702 NIEAMAFYWCS
+702 
-713 SLTSVTIPN
+713 
-722 SVMSIGNDAFS
+722 
-733 VCTSLDGIAILNP
+733 IAILNP
-746 KCMIHE
+746 KCTIYE
-752 NKNTLGSPT
+752 NKDTLGSPT

-829 EFGVGTI
+829 EFGLGTI

-842 GRIFTQYL
+842 DSIVAQYL
-850 TTADAGNISI
+850 TTASASNISI
-860 DGKKVTIDISKWNLK
+860 DGKKVTIDISGWNLK

-934 TKPGIPDGTDEQYAE
+934 TKPGIPDGTDDQYAE

-1025 EYKGS
+1025 EYKGG

-1179 EVSSAWDDVDTT
+1179 EVSSAWDDVDTA

-1258 KKKIFSLLFSGIS
+1258 KKTIFSLLFSGIS

-1355 TNGLVAALSSEDTT
+1355 TNGLVAALSSEDAT

-1412 VVTTDENGLATGKA
+1412 VVTTDENGMATGKA

-1641 VEVYNHSAVDIIE
+1641 VEIYNHSAVDIIE

-1700 VFYPNNQYT
+1700 VFYPNNHYT
-1709 AMRELILVN
+1709 AMQELILVN

-1750 ETYTMYVLTDSS
+1750 ETYTMYVLTDGS
-1762 GVPTEDNI
+1762 GAPTEDNI

-1889 ALGKQTLT
+1889 ALGKRTLT

-1963 IMRRYLVGSYEALS
+1963 IMRRYLVGGYEALS

>member
-1 MKRFL
+1 
-6 GTLLCLCM
+6 
-14 LLTLLPVNALA
+14 
-25 AETVSSGSCGS
+25 
-36 NLTWELDSDGTLTIS
+36 
-51 GTGEMN
+51 
-57 YYYTPWRANY
+57 
-67 SRIKK
+67 
-72 VILKNGVTSICREAF
+72 
-87 YGCNS
+87 
-92 LTSVTIPNSVTSI
+92 
-105 EREAFKWCN
+105 
-114 SLRSVK
+114 
-120 ITNGVTSICR
+120 
-130 EAFYG
+130 
-135 CSSLTSVMIPN
+135 
-146 SMTSI
+146 
-151 ESDAFG
+151 
-157 ACDNLKEVHIT
+157 
-168 DIAAW
+168 
-173 CKITFERSKSN
+173 
-184 PLYYAHNLYMNGTL
+184 MNGTL

-934 TKPGIPDGTDEQYAE
+934 TKPGIPDGTDDQYAE

-955 KENGVGNLTREKA
+955 KENGISNLTKEKA
-968 LAILDQA
+968 LAILDQP

-1025 EYKGS
+1025 EYKGGF
-1030 INQNIIRQE
+1030 NKIRQE

-1179 EVSSAWDDVDTT
+1179 EVSSAWDDVDTA

-1258 KKKIFSLLFSGIS
+1258 KKNVFSLLYSGIS

-1281 NYFMTSGEDTY
+1281 KYFMTSGEDTY

-1412 VVTTDENGLATGKA
+1412 VVTTDENGMATGKA

-1641 VEVYNHSAVDIIE
+1641 VEIYNHSAVDIIE

-1700 VFYPNNQYT
+1700 VFYPNNHYT
-1709 AMRELILVN
+1709 AMQELILVN

-1750 ETYTMYVLTDSS
+1750 ETYTMYVLTDGS
-1762 GVPTEDNI
+1762 GAPTEDNI

-1897 VTIGGKTTEFTVI
+1897 VTIGRKTTEFTVI

-1963 IMRRYLVGSYEALS
+1963 IMRRYLVGGYEALS

>member
-57 YYYTPWRANY
+57 FYNTPWESNR
-67 SRIKK
+67 SEIKK
-72 VILKNGVTSICREAF
+72 VILKNGVTSIGDYAFRDCSNMTSVTIPKGVKSIGSRAF
-87 YGCNS
+87 YNCSS
-92 LTSVTIPNSVTSI
+92 LTSVTIPDSVTSI
-105 EREAFKWCN
+105 G
-114 SLRSVK
+114 S
-120 ITNGVTSICR
+120 
-130 EAFYG
+130 Y
-135 CSSLTSVMIPN
+135 
-146 SMTSI
+146 
-151 ESDAFG
+151 AFG
-157 ACDNLKEVHIT
+157 ACNNIKEVHIT

-173 CKITFERSKSN
+173 CKISFWHETNSSN
-184 PLYYAHNLYMNGTL
+184 PSNPFAYAYNLYLNGTL

-205 NSVTSIGGYAF
+205 NSVTSIRPYAF

-232 SIGRDAFGACDNL
+232 SIGDRTFEGCSSLTSVTIPNS
-245 KEVHITDIAAWC
+245 VTDIW
-257 KITFEMVQSNPL
+257 ER
-269 YYADD
+269 
-274 LYVNG
+274 
-279 TLVTDLVIPNDMTS
+279 
-293 IGDYAFNGYTGLASI
+293 AFSCCSSLTSI
-308 TIPNSVTSIGDY
+308 TIPNSVTGIADDAFEG
-320 TFYRCSSLMS
+320 CSS
-330 ITIPNSVTSIGG
+330 
-342 GAFYNCKNLKE
+342 
-353 VHITDIAAW
+353 
-362 CGIVFKSWDSN
+362 
-373 PLSYA
+373 
-378 NDLYVNDALVT
+378 
-389 DLAIPNSVTSIGE
+389 
-402 CAFYG
+402 
-407 YTGLTSVTIPNSV
+407 LTSVTIPNSV
-420 TSIGD
+420 TSIGVS
-425 GAFDECSSLTSV
+425 AFSGCSSLTNITIPNSVTDIGGDAFEGCSSLTNITIPNSVTSMGYCAFEGCSSLTSI
-437 TISNGVTSIGNQAF
+437 TIPNSLTSIREHAF
-451 WGCSSLTSVTI
+451 SGCSSLTSVTI
-462 PNSLTSF
+462 PNS
-469 GEYAFYNCKN
+469 
-479 LKEVHITDIA
+479 
-489 AWCKIAFKRSE
+489 
-500 SNPLYYAHNLYV
+500 
-512 NGTLV
+512 
-517 TDLVIPNS
+517 
-525 VTSIGHYVF
+525 VTSIREY
-534 SGCTS
+534 
-539 MTNVTISNSVTS
+539 
-551 IGASAFSGCSSLAS
+551 AFSGCSSL
-565 ITIPS
+565 T
-570 SVTSIGFSA
+570 SVT
-579 FDDCKNLKEVHIT
+579 
-592 DIAAWCG
+592 
-599 IVFKSWDSNP
+599 
-609 LSYANDLYVN
+609 
-619 DALVTDLAIP
+619 IP

-634 IGECAFYG
+634 MGFCAFRG
-642 YTGLTGV
+642 CGSLMSITIPNSMTSIEENAFEGCSSLTSV
-649 MIPNSV
+649 TIPNSV
-655 TSIGDDAFSGC
+655 TCIGDCAFEGCSSLTNITISNGVTSIGDCAFEGC
-666 TGLTNVTI
+666 SSLTNVTI

-679 SIGFEAFNCCR
+679 SIGDLVFYDCTGLTNVTISSSVASIGRYAFFNCSN
-690 GLTSVTIPNSVT
+690 LTSVTIPNSVK
-702 NIEAMAFYWCS
+702 NIETGAFEGCS

-722 SVMSIGNDAFS
+722 SVTDIEDGTFEGCSSLTNVTIPNSVTSIGRTAFDR
-733 VCTSLDGIAILNP
+733 CARLDGVAILNSECQISEAYRYDHTP
-746 KCMIHE
+746 A
-752 NKNTLGSPT
+752 LGYVSR
-761 QTTIY
+761 TTIY

-899 KDKTEWEFDVCSYA
+899 KDKTEWEFDICSYA

-1355 TNGLVAALSSEDTT
+1355 TNGLVAALSSEDAT

-1700 VFYPNNQYT
+1700 VFYPNNHYT
-1709 AMRELILVN
+1709 AMQELILVN

-1762 GVPTEDNI
+1762 GAPTEDNI

-1963 IMRRYLVGSYEALS
+1963 IMRRYLVGGYEALS

>member
-1 MKRFL
+1 MN
-6 GTLLCLCM
+6 GTLVTDLVIPNSVTSIGGKAFCYCSS
-14 LLTLLPVNALA
+14 LTSITIPNSVTSIGYDAFA
-25 AETVSSGSCGS
+25 ACNNLKEVYITDIAAWCKITFESSGSNPLNNAG
-36 NLTWELDSDGTLTIS
+36 NLYVNGTLVTDL
-51 GTGEMN
+51 
-57 YYYTPWRANY
+57 
-67 SRIKK
+67 
-72 VILKNGVTSICREAF
+72 VIPNSVTSIGSRAF
-87 YGCNS
+87 YNCSS

-105 EREAFKWCN
+105 GEYAFN
-114 SLRSVK
+114 SCYKLRAV
-120 ITNGVTSICR
+120 
-130 EAFYG
+130 Y
-135 CSSLTSVMIPN
+135 
-146 SMTSI
+146 
-151 ESDAFG
+151 
-157 ACDNLKEVHIT
+157 IT
-168 DIAAW
+168 DVEAW
-173 CKITFERSKSN
+173 CKITFGEPTSN
-184 PLYYAHNLYMNGTL
+184 PLCYAHDLYVNGTHI
-198 VTDLVIP
+198 TDLAIPNDVTSIGDYAFFGCVGLTNVKISNSVTSIGDHAFFGCSSLIGVTIP
-205 NSVTSIGGYAF
+205 NSVTSIGNAVFGHCIGLTSVTIPNSVTSIGKSTFSECVHLTSITIPNNVTSIGGYAF

-232 SIGRDAFGACDNL
+232 SIG
-245 KEVHITDIAAWC
+245 
-257 KITFEMVQSNPL
+257 
-269 YYADD
+269 
-274 LYVNG
+274 
-279 TLVTDLVIPNDMTS
+279 
-293 IGDYAFNGYTGLASI
+293 
-308 TIPNSVTSIGDY
+308 
-320 TFYRCSSLMS
+320 
-330 ITIPNSVTSIGG
+330 
-342 GAFYNCKNLKE
+342 
-353 VHITDIAAW
+353 
-362 CGIVFKSWDSN
+362 
-373 PLSYA
+373 
-378 NDLYVNDALVT
+378 
-389 DLAIPNSVTSIGE
+389 
-402 CAFYG
+402 
-407 YTGLTSVTIPNSV
+407 
-420 TSIGD
+420 D
-425 GAFDECSSLTSV
+425 GAFWS
-437 TISNGVTSIGNQAF
+437 
-451 WGCSSLTSVTI
+451 
-462 PNSLTSF
+462 
-469 GEYAFYNCKN
+469 
-479 LKEVHITDIA
+479 
-489 AWCKIAFKRSE
+489 
-500 SNPLYYAHNLYV
+500 
-512 NGTLV
+512 
-517 TDLVIPNS
+517 
-525 VTSIGHYVF
+525 
-534 SGCTS
+534 
-539 MTNVTISNSVTS
+539 
-551 IGASAFSGCSSLAS
+551 
-565 ITIPS
+565 
-570 SVTSIGFSA
+570 
-579 FDDCKNLKEVHIT
+579 
-592 DIAAWCG
+592 
-599 IVFKSWDSNP
+599 
-609 LSYANDLYVN
+609 
-619 DALVTDLAIP
+619 
-629 NSVTS
+629 
-634 IGECAFYG
+634 
-642 YTGLTGV
+642 
-649 MIPNSV
+649 
-655 TSIGDDAFSGC
+655 
-666 TGLTNVTI
+666 
-674 PNSVT
+674 
-679 SIGFEAFNCCR
+679 
-690 GLTSVTIPNSVT
+690 
-702 NIEAMAFYWCS
+702 
-713 SLTSVTIPN
+713 
-722 SVMSIGNDAFS
+722 
-733 VCTSLDGIAILNP
+733 CTSLDGIAILNP
-746 KCMIHE
+746 ECKIDE
-752 NKNTLGSPT
+752 SRDTTLGAYN
-761 QTTIY
+761 QNTIY
-766 GYIDST
+766 GHPNST

-899 KDKTEWEFDVCSYA
+899 KDKTEWEFDICSYA

-955 KENGVGNLTREKA
+955 KENGIGNLTREKA

-1025 EYKGS
+1025 EYKGG

-1179 EVSSAWDDVDTT
+1179 EVSSAWDDVDTA

-1412 VVTTDENGLATGKA
+1412 VVTTDENGMATGKA

-1641 VEVYNHSAVDIIE
+1641 VEIYNHSAVDIIE

-1762 GVPTEDNI
+1762 GAPTEDNI
-1770 AYITRKT
+1770 SYITRKT

-1782 MSFVVCPDKDADTEH
+1782 MSFVICPDKDADTEH

-1919 DGAVTVMDLA
+1919 DSAVTVMDLA

-1963 IMRRYLVGSYEALS
+1963 IMRRYLVGGYEALS

>member
-36 NLTWELDSDGTLTIS
+36 NITWELDSDGTLTIS
-51 GTGEMN
+51 GTGEMRD
-57 YYYTPWRANY
+57 YYIEPWGYLDTPWSDNC
-67 SRIKK
+67 SDVKRIIIEKG
-72 VILKNGVTSICREAF
+72 VTGIGSAAFRNCDNLWSVTIPNSVTSIGYGAFIACNNLKEVYITDIAAWCKIKFESLASNPLYHESNLYVNGTLVTDLVIPNSVTSIGEFAFAGCYKLRAVYITDVEAWCKITF
-87 YGCNS
+87 GGPTSNPLCYAHDLYVNGTHITNLVIPNDVTSIGDYAFFGCAALTNAKISNS
-92 LTSVTIPNSVTSI
+92 VTSMGDHAFFGCSSLTGVTIPNSVTSIGNAAFGHCIGLTSVTIPNSVTSI
-105 EREAFKWCN
+105 GKSTFSECVHLM
-114 SLRSVK
+114 S
-120 ITNGVTSICR
+120 IT
-130 EAFYG
+130 
-135 CSSLTSVMIPN
+135 
-146 SMTSI
+146 
-151 ESDAFG
+151 
-157 ACDNLKEVHIT
+157 
-168 DIAAW
+168 
-173 CKITFERSKSN
+173 
-184 PLYYAHNLYMNGTL
+184 
-198 VTDLVIP
+198 IP

-232 SIGRDAFGACDNL
+232 SIG
-245 KEVHITDIAAWC
+245 
-257 KITFEMVQSNPL
+257 
-269 YYADD
+269 
-274 LYVNG
+274 
-279 TLVTDLVIPNDMTS
+279 
-293 IGDYAFNGYTGLASI
+293 
-308 TIPNSVTSIGDY
+308 
-320 TFYRCSSLMS
+320 
-330 ITIPNSVTSIGG
+330 
-342 GAFYNCKNLKE
+342 
-353 VHITDIAAW
+353 
-362 CGIVFKSWDSN
+362 
-373 PLSYA
+373 
-378 NDLYVNDALVT
+378 
-389 DLAIPNSVTSIGE
+389 
-402 CAFYG
+402 
-407 YTGLTSVTIPNSV
+407 
-420 TSIGD
+420 D
-425 GAFDECSSLTSV
+425 GAF
-437 TISNGVTSIGNQAF
+437 
-451 WGCSSLTSVTI
+451 WG
-462 PNSLTSF
+462 
-469 GEYAFYNCKN
+469 
-479 LKEVHITDIA
+479 
-489 AWCKIAFKRSE
+489 
-500 SNPLYYAHNLYV
+500 
-512 NGTLV
+512 
-517 TDLVIPNS
+517 
-525 VTSIGHYVF
+525 
-534 SGCTS
+534 
-539 MTNVTISNSVTS
+539 
-551 IGASAFSGCSSLAS
+551 
-565 ITIPS
+565 
-570 SVTSIGFSA
+570 
-579 FDDCKNLKEVHIT
+579 
-592 DIAAWCG
+592 
-599 IVFKSWDSNP
+599 
-609 LSYANDLYVN
+609 
-619 DALVTDLAIP
+619 
-629 NSVTS
+629 
-634 IGECAFYG
+634 
-642 YTGLTGV
+642 
-649 MIPNSV
+649 
-655 TSIGDDAFSGC
+655 
-666 TGLTNVTI
+666 
-674 PNSVT
+674 
-679 SIGFEAFNCCR
+679 
-690 GLTSVTIPNSVT
+690 
-702 NIEAMAFYWCS
+702 
-713 SLTSVTIPN
+713 
-722 SVMSIGNDAFS
+722 
-733 VCTSLDGIAILNP
+733 CTSLDGIAILNP
-746 KCMIHE
+746 ECKIDE
-752 NKNTLGSPT
+752 SRDTTLGAYN
-761 QTTIY
+761 QNTIY
-766 GYIDST
+766 GYPNST

-829 EFGVGTI
+829 KFGVGTI

-934 TKPGIPDGTDEQYAE
+934 TKPGIPDGTDDQYAE

-955 KENGVGNLTREKA
+955 KENGVGNLTREKT

-1025 EYKGS
+1025 EYKGGF
-1030 INQNIIRQE
+1030 NKIRQE

-1179 EVSSAWDDVDTT
+1179 EVSSAWDDVDTA

-1355 TNGLVAALSSEDTT
+1355 TNGLVAALSSEDAT

-1412 VVTTDENGLATGKA
+1412 VVTTDENGMTTGKA

-1641 VEVYNHSAVDIIE
+1641 VEIYNHSAVDIIE

-1762 GVPTEDNI
+1762 GAPTEDNI
-1770 AYITRKT
+1770 SYITRKT

-1782 MSFVVCPDKDADTEH
+1782 MSFVICPDKDADTEH

-1963 IMRRYLVGSYEALS
+1963 IMRRYLVGGYEALS

>member
-57 YYYTPWRANY
+57 YYNTPWESNR
-67 SRIKK
+67 SEIKK
-72 VILKNGVTSICREAF
+72 VILKNGVTSIGDYAFRDCSNMTSVTIPKGVKSIGSRAF
-87 YGCNS
+87 YNCS
-92 LTSVTIPNSVTSI
+92 RLTSVTIPDSVTSI
-105 EREAFKWCN
+105 G
-114 SLRSVK
+114 S
-120 ITNGVTSICR
+120 
-130 EAFYG
+130 Y
-135 CSSLTSVMIPN
+135 
-146 SMTSI
+146 
-151 ESDAFG
+151 AFG
-157 ACDNLKEVHIT
+157 ACNNIKEVHIT

-173 CKITFERSKSN
+173 CKISFWHETNSSN
-184 PLYYAHNLYMNGTL
+184 PSNPFAYAYNLYLNGTL
-198 VTDLVIP
+198 VADLVIP
-205 NSVTSIGGYAF
+205 NSVTSIRPYAF

-232 SIGRDAFGACDNL
+232 SIGDRTFEGCSSLTSVTIPNS
-245 KEVHITDIAAWC
+245 VTDIW
-257 KITFEMVQSNPL
+257 ER
-269 YYADD
+269 
-274 LYVNG
+274 
-279 TLVTDLVIPNDMTS
+279 
-293 IGDYAFNGYTGLASI
+293 AFSCCSSLTSI
-308 TIPNSVTSIGDY
+308 TIPNSVTGIADDAFEG
-320 TFYRCSSLMS
+320 CSS
-330 ITIPNSVTSIGG
+330 
-342 GAFYNCKNLKE
+342 
-353 VHITDIAAW
+353 
-362 CGIVFKSWDSN
+362 
-373 PLSYA
+373 
-378 NDLYVNDALVT
+378 
-389 DLAIPNSVTSIGE
+389 
-402 CAFYG
+402 
-407 YTGLTSVTIPNSV
+407 LTSVTIPNSV
-420 TSIGD
+420 TSIGVS
-425 GAFDECSSLTSV
+425 AFSGCSSLTNITIPNSV
-437 TISNGVTSIGNQAF
+437 TDIGGDAFEGCSSLTNITIPNSVTSMGYCAF
-451 WGCSSLTSVTI
+451 EGCSNLTSITIPNSLTSIREHAFSGCSSLTSVTI
-462 PNSLTSF
+462 PNS
-469 GEYAFYNCKN
+469 
-479 LKEVHITDIA
+479 
-489 AWCKIAFKRSE
+489 
-500 SNPLYYAHNLYV
+500 
-512 NGTLV
+512 
-517 TDLVIPNS
+517 
-525 VTSIGHYVF
+525 VTSIREY
-534 SGCTS
+534 
-539 MTNVTISNSVTS
+539 
-551 IGASAFSGCSSLAS
+551 AFSGCSSL
-565 ITIPS
+565 T
-570 SVTSIGFSA
+570 SVT
-579 FDDCKNLKEVHIT
+579 
-592 DIAAWCG
+592 
-599 IVFKSWDSNP
+599 
-609 LSYANDLYVN
+609 
-619 DALVTDLAIP
+619 IP

-634 IGECAFYG
+634 MGFCAFRG
-642 YTGLTGV
+642 CGSLMSITIPNSMTSIEENAFEGCSSLTSV
-649 MIPNSV
+649 TIPNSV
-655 TSIGDDAFSGC
+655 TCIGDCAFEGCSSLTNITISNGVTSIGDCAFEGC
-666 TGLTNVTI
+666 SSLTNVTI

-679 SIGFEAFNCCR
+679 SIGDLVFYDCTGLTNVTISSSVASIGRYAFFNCSN
-690 GLTSVTIPNSVT
+690 LTSVTIPNSVK
-702 NIEAMAFYWCS
+702 NIETGAFEGCS

-722 SVMSIGNDAFS
+722 SVTDIEDGTFEGCSSLTNVTIPNSVTSIGRTAFDR
-733 VCTSLDGIAILNP
+733 CARLDGVAILNSECQISEAYRYDHTP
-746 KCMIHE
+746 A
-752 NKNTLGSPT
+752 LGYVSR
-761 QTTIY
+761 TTIY

-795 AKVRDNI
+795 AMVRDNI

-829 EFGVGTI
+829 KFGVGTI

-955 KENGVGNLTREKA
+955 KENGISNLTKEKA
-968 LAILDQA
+968 LAILDQP

-1025 EYKGS
+1025 ENKGS
-1030 INQNIIRQE
+1030 FNKIRQE

-1179 EVSSAWDDVDTT
+1179 EVSSAWDDVDTA

-1258 KKKIFSLLFSGIS
+1258 KKNVFSLLYSGIS

-1281 NYFMTSGEDTY
+1281 KYFMTSGEDTY

-1355 TNGLVAALSSEDTT
+1355 TNGLVAALSSEDAT

-1412 VVTTDENGLATGKA
+1412 VVTTDENGMATGKA

-1641 VEVYNHSAVDIIE
+1641 VEIYNHSAVDIIE

-1700 VFYPNNQYT
+1700 VFYPNNHYT
-1709 AMRELILVN
+1709 AMQELILVN

-1762 GVPTEDNI
+1762 GAPTEDNI

-1942 ILVPEAADVNL
+1942 ILVLEAADVNL

-1963 IMRRYLVGSYEALS
+1963 IMRRYLVGGYEALS

>member
-51 GTGEMN
+51 GTGEMDFYN
-57 YYYTPWRANY
+57 TPWESNR
-67 SRIKK
+67 SEIKK
-72 VILKNGVTSICREAF
+72 VILKNGVTSIGDYAFRDCSNMTSVTIPKGVKSIGSRAF
-87 YGCNS
+87 YNCSS
-92 LTSVTIPNSVTSI
+92 LTSVTIPDSVTSI
-105 EREAFKWCN
+105 G
-114 SLRSVK
+114 S
-120 ITNGVTSICR
+120 
-130 EAFYG
+130 Y
-135 CSSLTSVMIPN
+135 
-146 SMTSI
+146 
-151 ESDAFG
+151 AFG
-157 ACDNLKEVHIT
+157 ACNNIKEVHIT

-173 CKITFERSKSN
+173 CKISFWHETNSSN
-184 PLYYAHNLYMNGTL
+184 PSNPFAYAYNLYLNGTL

-205 NSVTSIGGYAF
+205 NSVTSIRPYAF

-232 SIGRDAFGACDNL
+232 SIGDRTFEGCSSLTSVTIPNS
-245 KEVHITDIAAWC
+245 VTDIW
-257 KITFEMVQSNPL
+257 ER
-269 YYADD
+269 
-274 LYVNG
+274 
-279 TLVTDLVIPNDMTS
+279 
-293 IGDYAFNGYTGLASI
+293 AFSCCSSLTSI
-308 TIPNSVTSIGDY
+308 TIPNSVTGIADDAFEG
-320 TFYRCSSLMS
+320 CSS
-330 ITIPNSVTSIGG
+330 
-342 GAFYNCKNLKE
+342 
-353 VHITDIAAW
+353 
-362 CGIVFKSWDSN
+362 
-373 PLSYA
+373 
-378 NDLYVNDALVT
+378 
-389 DLAIPNSVTSIGE
+389 
-402 CAFYG
+402 
-407 YTGLTSVTIPNSV
+407 LTSVTIPNSV
-420 TSIGD
+420 TSIGVS
-425 GAFDECSSLTSV
+425 AFSGCSSLTNI
-437 TISNGVTSIGNQAF
+437 TISNGVTSIGDCAF
-451 WGCSSLTSVTI
+451 EGCSS
-462 PNSLTSF
+462 
-469 GEYAFYNCKN
+469 
-479 LKEVHITDIA
+479 
-489 AWCKIAFKRSE
+489 
-500 SNPLYYAHNLYV
+500 
-512 NGTLV
+512 
-517 TDLVIPNS
+517 
-525 VTSIGHYVF
+525 
-534 SGCTS
+534 
-539 MTNVTISNSVTS
+539 
-551 IGASAFSGCSSLAS
+551 
-565 ITIPS
+565 
-570 SVTSIGFSA
+570 
-579 FDDCKNLKEVHIT
+579 
-592 DIAAWCG
+592 
-599 IVFKSWDSNP
+599 
-609 LSYANDLYVN
+609 
-619 DALVTDLAIP
+619 
-629 NSVTS
+629 
-634 IGECAFYG
+634 
-642 YTGLTGV
+642 
-649 MIPNSV
+649 
-655 TSIGDDAFSGC
+655 
-666 TGLTNVTI
+666 LTNVTI

-679 SIGFEAFNCCR
+679 SIGDLVFYDCTGLTNVTISSSVASIGRYAFFNCSN
-690 GLTSVTIPNSVT
+690 LTSVTIPNSVK
-702 NIEAMAFYWCS
+702 NIETGAFEGCS

-722 SVMSIGNDAFS
+722 SVTDIEDGTFEGCSSLTNVTIPNSVTSIGRTAFDR
-733 VCTSLDGIAILNP
+733 CARLDGVAILNSECQISEAYRYDHTP
-746 KCMIHE
+746 A
-752 NKNTLGSPT
+752 LGYVSR
-761 QTTIY
+761 TTIY

-780 GYTFKTLDQCPWDLG
+780 GYTFKTLDQCLWDLG

-829 EFGVGTI
+829 KFGVGTI

-955 KENGVGNLTREKA
+955 KENGIGNLTREKA

-1025 EYKGS
+1025 EYKGG

-1103 SIAQSSYAGLT
+1103 CIAQSSYAGLT

-1146 KTDTDLAGSKVIV
+1146 KTDTGLAGSKVIV

-1179 EVSSAWDDVDTT
+1179 EVSSAWDDVDTA

-1355 TNGLVAALSSEDTT
+1355 TNGLVAALSSEDAT

-1412 VVTTDENGLATGKA
+1412 VVTTDENGMTTGKA

-1641 VEVYNHSAVDIIE
+1641 VEIYNHSAVDIIE

-1762 GVPTEDNI
+1762 GAPTEDNI
-1770 AYITRKT
+1770 SYITRKT

-1782 MSFVVCPDKDADTEH
+1782 MSFVICPDKDADTEH

-1963 IMRRYLVGSYEALS
+1963 IMRRYLVGGYEALS

>member
-25 AETVSSGSCGS
+25 AETLSSGSCGS

-51 GTGEMN
+51 GTGEMDFYN
-57 YYYTPWRANY
+57 TPWESNR
-67 SRIKK
+67 SEIKK
-72 VILKNGVTSICREAF
+72 VILKNGVTSIGDYAFRDCSNMTSVTIPKGVKSIGSRAF
-87 YGCNS
+87 YNCSS
-92 LTSVTIPNSVTSI
+92 LTSVTIPDSVTSI
-105 EREAFKWCN
+105 G
-114 SLRSVK
+114 S
-120 ITNGVTSICR
+120 
-130 EAFYG
+130 Y
-135 CSSLTSVMIPN
+135 
-146 SMTSI
+146 
-151 ESDAFG
+151 AFG
-157 ACDNLKEVHIT
+157 ACNNIKEVHIT

-173 CKITFERSKSN
+173 CKMHFWDEFPPDPSN
-184 PLYYAHNLYMNGTL
+184 PFAYAYNLYLNGTL

-205 NSVTSIGGYAF
+205 NSVTSIRGYAF

-232 SIGRDAFGACDNL
+232 SIGDRTFEGCSSLTSVTIPNS
-245 KEVHITDIAAWC
+245 VTDIW
-257 KITFEMVQSNPL
+257 ER
-269 YYADD
+269 
-274 LYVNG
+274 
-279 TLVTDLVIPNDMTS
+279 
-293 IGDYAFNGYTGLASI
+293 AFSCCSSLTSI
-308 TIPNSVTSIGDY
+308 TIPNSVTGIADDAFEG
-320 TFYRCSSLMS
+320 CSS
-330 ITIPNSVTSIGG
+330 
-342 GAFYNCKNLKE
+342 
-353 VHITDIAAW
+353 
-362 CGIVFKSWDSN
+362 
-373 PLSYA
+373 
-378 NDLYVNDALVT
+378 
-389 DLAIPNSVTSIGE
+389 
-402 CAFYG
+402 
-407 YTGLTSVTIPNSV
+407 LTSVTIPNSV
-420 TSIGD
+420 TSIGVS
-425 GAFDECSSLTSV
+425 AFSGCSSLTNITIPNSVTDIGGDAFEGCSSLTNITIPNSVTSMGYCAFEGCSSLTSI
-437 TISNGVTSIGNQAF
+437 TIPNSLTSIREHAF
-451 WGCSSLTSVTI
+451 SGCSSLTSVTI
-462 PNSLTSF
+462 PNS
-469 GEYAFYNCKN
+469 
-479 LKEVHITDIA
+479 
-489 AWCKIAFKRSE
+489 
-500 SNPLYYAHNLYV
+500 
-512 NGTLV
+512 
-517 TDLVIPNS
+517 
-525 VTSIGHYVF
+525 VTSIREY
-534 SGCTS
+534 
-539 MTNVTISNSVTS
+539 
-551 IGASAFSGCSSLAS
+551 AFSGCSSLTS
-565 ITIPS
+565 VTIPN
-570 SVTSIGFSA
+570 SVTDIGGHA
-579 FDDCKNLKEVHIT
+579 FEGCSSLT
-592 DIAAWCG
+592 
-599 IVFKSWDSNP
+599 S
-609 LSYANDLYVN
+609 
-619 DALVTDLAIP
+619 VTIP

-634 IGECAFYG
+634 MGFGAFG
-642 YTGLTGV
+642 GCGSLMSIT
-649 MIPNSV
+649 IPNSV
-655 TSIGDDAFSGC
+655 TCIGDCAFEGCSSLTNITISNGVTSIGDCAFEGC
-666 TGLTNVTI
+666 SSLTNVTI

-679 SIGFEAFNCCR
+679 SIGDLVFYDCTGLTNVTISSSVASIGRYAFFNCSN
-690 GLTSVTIPNSVT
+690 LTSVTIPDSVK
-702 NIEAMAFYWCS
+702 NIETGAFEGCS

-722 SVMSIGNDAFS
+722 SVTDIEDGTFEGCSSLTNVTIPNSVTSIGRTAFDR
-733 VCTSLDGIAILNP
+733 CARLDGVAILNSECQISEAYRYDHTP
-746 KCMIHE
+746 A
-752 NKNTLGSPT
+752 LGYVSR
-761 QTTIY
+761 TTIY

-1355 TNGLVAALSSEDTT
+1355 TNGLVAALSSEDAT

-1412 VVTTDENGLATGKA
+1412 VVTTDENGMATGKA

-1641 VEVYNHSAVDIIE
+1641 VEIYNHSAVDIIE

-1661 YESGRQIELRTIP
+1661 YESGRQIELKTIP

-1700 VFYPNNQYT
+1700 VFYPNNHYT
-1709 AMRELILVN
+1709 AMQELILVN

-1762 GVPTEDNI
+1762 GAPTEDNI

-1963 IMRRYLVGSYEALS
+1963 IMRRYLGGGYEALS
-1977 KEWMLQ
+1977 KE

>member
-51 GTGEMN
+51 GTGEMDFYN
-57 YYYTPWRANY
+57 TPWESNR
-67 SRIKK
+67 SEIKK
-72 VILKNGVTSICREAF
+72 VILKNGVTSIGDYAFRDCSNMTSVTIPKGVKSIGSRAF
-87 YGCNS
+87 YNCSS
-92 LTSVTIPNSVTSI
+92 LTSVTIPDSVTSI
-105 EREAFKWCN
+105 G
-114 SLRSVK
+114 S
-120 ITNGVTSICR
+120 
-130 EAFYG
+130 Y
-135 CSSLTSVMIPN
+135 
-146 SMTSI
+146 
-151 ESDAFG
+151 AFG
-157 ACDNLKEVHIT
+157 ACNNIKEVHIT

-173 CKITFERSKSN
+173 CKISFWHETNSSN
-184 PLYYAHNLYMNGTL
+184 PSNPFAYAYNLYLNGTL

-205 NSVTSIGGYAF
+205 NSVTSIRPYAF

-232 SIGRDAFGACDNL
+232 SIGDRTFEGCSSLTSVTIPNS
-245 KEVHITDIAAWC
+245 VTDIW
-257 KITFEMVQSNPL
+257 ER
-269 YYADD
+269 
-274 LYVNG
+274 
-279 TLVTDLVIPNDMTS
+279 
-293 IGDYAFNGYTGLASI
+293 AFSCCSSLTSI
-308 TIPNSVTSIGDY
+308 TIPNSVTGIADDAFEG
-320 TFYRCSSLMS
+320 CSS
-330 ITIPNSVTSIGG
+330 
-342 GAFYNCKNLKE
+342 
-353 VHITDIAAW
+353 
-362 CGIVFKSWDSN
+362 
-373 PLSYA
+373 
-378 NDLYVNDALVT
+378 
-389 DLAIPNSVTSIGE
+389 
-402 CAFYG
+402 
-407 YTGLTSVTIPNSV
+407 LTSVTIPNSV
-420 TSIGD
+420 TSIGVS
-425 GAFDECSSLTSV
+425 AFSGCSSLTNITIPNSVTDIGGDAFEGCSSLTNITIPNSVTSMGYCAFEGCSSLTSI
-437 TISNGVTSIGNQAF
+437 TIPNSLTSIREHAF
-451 WGCSSLTSVTI
+451 SGCSSLTSVTI
-462 PNSLTSF
+462 PNS
-469 GEYAFYNCKN
+469 
-479 LKEVHITDIA
+479 
-489 AWCKIAFKRSE
+489 
-500 SNPLYYAHNLYV
+500 
-512 NGTLV
+512 
-517 TDLVIPNS
+517 
-525 VTSIGHYVF
+525 VTSIREY
-534 SGCTS
+534 
-539 MTNVTISNSVTS
+539 
-551 IGASAFSGCSSLAS
+551 AFSGCSSL
-565 ITIPS
+565 T
-570 SVTSIGFSA
+570 SVT
-579 FDDCKNLKEVHIT
+579 
-592 DIAAWCG
+592 
-599 IVFKSWDSNP
+599 
-609 LSYANDLYVN
+609 
-619 DALVTDLAIP
+619 IP

-634 IGECAFYG
+634 MGFCAFRG
-642 YTGLTGV
+642 CGSLMSITIPNSMTSIEENAFEGCSSLTSV
-649 MIPNSV
+649 TIPNSV
-655 TSIGDDAFSGC
+655 TCIGDCAFEGCSSLTNITISNGVTSIGDCAFEGC
-666 TGLTNVTI
+666 SSLTNVTI

-679 SIGFEAFNCCR
+679 SIGDLVFYDCTGLTNVTISSSVASIGRYAFFNCSN
-690 GLTSVTIPNSVT
+690 LTSVTIPNSVK
-702 NIEAMAFYWCS
+702 NIETGAFEGCS

-722 SVMSIGNDAFS
+722 SVTDIEDGTFEGCSSLTNVTIPNSVTSIGRTAFDR
-733 VCTSLDGIAILNP
+733 CARLDGVAILNSECQISEAYRYDHTP
-746 KCMIHE
+746 A
-752 NKNTLGSPT
+752 LGYVSR
-761 QTTIY
+761 TTIY

-829 EFGVGTI
+829 EFGLGTI
-836 DLRDGD
+836 NLRDGD
-842 GRIFTQYL
+842 DSIVAQYL
-850 TTADAGNISI
+850 TTASASNISI
-860 DGKKVTIDISKWNLK
+860 DGKKVTIDISGWNLK
-875 DGTYTATISP
+875 DGTYTVTISP

-955 KENGVGNLTREKA
+955 KENGISNLTKEKA
-968 LAILDQA
+968 LAILDQP

-1025 EYKGS
+1025 EYKGGF
-1030 INQNIIRQE
+1030 NKIRQE

-1179 EVSSAWDDVDTT
+1179 EVSSAWDDVDTA

-1258 KKKIFSLLFSGIS
+1258 KKNVFSLLYSGIS

-1281 NYFMTSGEDTY
+1281 KYFMTSGEDTY

-1355 TNGLVAALSSEDTT
+1355 TNGLVAALSSEDAT

-1750 ETYTMYVLTDSS
+1750 ETYTMYVLTDGS
-1762 GVPTEDNI
+1762 GAPTEDNI

-1963 IMRRYLVGSYEALS
+1963 IMRRYLVGGYEALS

>member
-1 MKRFL
+1 MKRFF
-6 GTLLCLCM
+6 GTLLCLCV

-51 GTGEMN
+51 GTGEMKDC
-57 YYYTPWRANY
+57 YHGDEAPWMTERTK
-67 SRIKK
+67 IKRV
-72 VILKNGVTSICREAF
+72 VIKSGITSIGGAAF
-87 YGCNS
+87 YDCSNLADVTVPSSVTKFGESTFSHCTS
-92 LTSVTIPNSVTSI
+92 LTSVEIPNGTTTI
-105 EREAFKWCN
+105 GWC
-114 SLRSVK
+114 
-120 ITNGVTSICR
+120 
-130 EAFYG
+130 
-135 CSSLTSVMIPN
+135 M
-146 SMTSI
+146 
-151 ESDAFG
+151 
-157 ACDNLKEVHIT
+157 
-168 DIAAW
+168 
-173 CKITFERSKSN
+173 
-184 PLYYAHNLYMNGTL
+184 
-198 VTDLVIP
+198 
-205 NSVTSIGGYAF
+205 F

-226 IPNSVT
+226 IPSSVT
-232 SIGRDAFGACDNL
+232 AIGA
-245 KEVHITDIAAWC
+245 
-257 KITFEMVQSNPL
+257 
-269 YYADD
+269 
-274 LYVNG
+274 
-279 TLVTDLVIPNDMTS
+279 
-293 IGDYAFNGYTGLASI
+293 
-308 TIPNSVTSIGDY
+308 
-320 TFYRCSSLMS
+320 
-330 ITIPNSVTSIGG
+330 
-342 GAFYNCKNLKE
+342 GAFYGCRGLTNIDIPSGVTYIGYRAFSGCNGLTNVELPNGLTGIYEETFQGCNL
-353 VHITDIAAW
+353 
-362 CGIVFKSWDSN
+362 DSMSI
-373 PLSYA
+373 PGSVKYIDDRAFSYCSR
-378 NDLYVNDALVT
+378 L
-389 DLAIPNSVTSIGE
+389 TSILIPGSVSSIGTG
-402 CAFYG
+402 AFYCCS
-407 YTGLTSVTIPNSV
+407 GLS
-420 TSIGD
+420 D
-425 GAFDECSSLTSV
+425 L
-437 TISNGVTSIGNQAF
+437 TISNGVKSIGWATF
-451 WGCSSLTSVTI
+451 RYCSSIDCV
-462 PNSLTSF
+462 
-469 GEYAFYNCKN
+469 
-479 LKEVHITDIA
+479 
-489 AWCKIAFKRSE
+489 
-500 SNPLYYAHNLYV
+500 
-512 NGTLV
+512 
-517 TDLVIPNS
+517 
-525 VTSIGHYVF
+525 
-534 SGCTS
+534 
-539 MTNVTISNSVTS
+539 
-551 IGASAFSGCSSLAS
+551 
-565 ITIPS
+565 TIPS
-570 SVTSIGFSA
+570 SVTSIDGYA
-579 FDDCKNLKEVHIT
+579 FQGCNNLT
-592 DIAAWCG
+592 D
-599 IVFKSWDSNP
+599 
-609 LSYANDLYVN
+609 
-619 DALVTDLAIP
+619 
-629 NSVTS
+629 
-634 IGECAFYG
+634 
-642 YTGLTGV
+642 
-649 MIPNSV
+649 
-655 TSIGDDAFSGC
+655 
-666 TGLTNVTI
+666 
-674 PNSVT
+674 
-679 SIGFEAFNCCR
+679 
-690 GLTSVTIPNSVT
+690 
-702 NIEAMAFYWCS
+702 
-713 SLTSVTIPN
+713 
-722 SVMSIGNDAFS
+722 
-733 VCTSLDGIAILNP
+733 IAILNP
-746 KCMIHE
+746 KCTIYE
-752 NKNTLGSPT
+752 NKDTLGSPT

-829 EFGVGTI
+829 EFGAGTI

-968 LAILDQA
+968 LAILDQP

-1025 EYKGS
+1025 EYKGGF
-1030 INQNIIRQE
+1030 NKIRQE

-1179 EVSSAWDDVDTT
+1179 EVSSAWDDVDTA

-1258 KKKIFSLLFSGIS
+1258 KKNVFSLLFSGIS

-1281 NYFMTSGEDTY
+1281 KYFMTSGEDTY

-1315 FDMNAAKN
+1315 FDADAAKN

-1355 TNGLVAALSSEDTT
+1355 TNGLVAALSSEDAT

-1412 VVTTDENGLATGKA
+1412 VVTTDENGMATGKA

-1497 LIWESSNEAVATV
+1497 LIWESSNESVATV

-1533 VAEKRTVTVYTP
+1533 VAEKCTVTVYTP

-1641 VEVYNHSAVDIIE
+1641 VEIYNHSAVDIIE

-1700 VFYPNNQYT
+1700 VFYPNNYYT
-1709 AMRELILVN
+1709 AMQELILVN

-1736 CQKDTVICEGVVAG
+1736 CQKDTVICEGVIAG
-1750 ETYTMYVLTDSS
+1750 ETYTMYVLTDGS
-1762 GVPTEDNI
+1762 GAPTEDNI

-1889 ALGKQTLT
+1889 TLGKQTLT

-1910 VLVPGDLND
+1910 VLVLGDLND

-1963 IMRRYLVGSYEALS
+1963 IMRRYLVGGYEALS

>member
-57 YYYTPWRANY
+57 YYNTPWESNR
-67 SRIKK
+67 SEIKK

-173 CKITFERSKSN
+173 CKITFE
-184 PLYYAHNLYMNGTL
+184 
-198 VTDLVIP
+198 
-205 NSVTSIGGYAF
+205 
-216 YGCSSLTSVT
+216 
-226 IPNSVT
+226 
-232 SIGRDAFGACDNL
+232 
-245 KEVHITDIAAWC
+245 
-257 KITFEMVQSNPL
+257 MVQSNPL

-293 IGDYAFNGYTGLASI
+293 IGDYAFNGYTGLASV

-752 NKNTLGSPT
+752 NKNTLGSPDK
-761 QTTIY
+761 TTIY

-795 AKVRDNI
+795 AMVRDNI

-1103 SIAQSSYAGLT
+1103 CIAQSSYAGLT

-1179 EVSSAWDDVDTT
+1179 EVSSAWDDVDTA

-1412 VVTTDENGLATGKA
+1412 VVTTDENGMATGKA

-1497 LIWESSNEAVATV
+1497 LIWESSNESVATV

-1577 VQWTTS
+1577 VQWSTS

-1641 VEVYNHSAVDIIE
+1641 VEIYNHSAVDIIE

-1700 VFYPNNQYT
+1700 VFYPNNHYT
-1709 AMRELILVN
+1709 AMQELILVN

-1762 GVPTEDNI
+1762 GAPTEDNI

-1942 ILVPEAADVNL
+1942 ILVLEAADVNL

-1963 IMRRYLVGSYEALS
+1963 IMRRYLVGGYEALS

>member
-51 GTGEMN
+51 GTGEMDFYN
-57 YYYTPWRANY
+57 TPWESNR
-67 SRIKK
+67 SEIKK
-72 VILKNGVTSICREAF
+72 VILKNGVTSIGDYAFRDCSNMTSVTIPKGVKSIGSRAF
-87 YGCNS
+87 YNCSS
-92 LTSVTIPNSVTSI
+92 LTSVTIPDSVTSI
-105 EREAFKWCN
+105 G
-114 SLRSVK
+114 S
-120 ITNGVTSICR
+120 
-130 EAFYG
+130 Y
-135 CSSLTSVMIPN
+135 
-146 SMTSI
+146 
-151 ESDAFG
+151 AFG
-157 ACDNLKEVHIT
+157 ACNNIKEVHIT

-173 CKITFERSKSN
+173 CKISFWHETNSSN
-184 PLYYAHNLYMNGTL
+184 PSNPFAYAYNLYLNGTL

-205 NSVTSIGGYAF
+205 NSVTSIRPYAF

-232 SIGRDAFGACDNL
+232 SIGDRTFEGCSSLTSVTIPNS
-245 KEVHITDIAAWC
+245 VTDIW
-257 KITFEMVQSNPL
+257 ER
-269 YYADD
+269 
-274 LYVNG
+274 
-279 TLVTDLVIPNDMTS
+279 
-293 IGDYAFNGYTGLASI
+293 AFSCCSSLTSI
-308 TIPNSVTSIGDY
+308 TIPNSVTGIADDAFEG
-320 TFYRCSSLMS
+320 CSS
-330 ITIPNSVTSIGG
+330 
-342 GAFYNCKNLKE
+342 
-353 VHITDIAAW
+353 
-362 CGIVFKSWDSN
+362 
-373 PLSYA
+373 
-378 NDLYVNDALVT
+378 
-389 DLAIPNSVTSIGE
+389 
-402 CAFYG
+402 
-407 YTGLTSVTIPNSV
+407 LTSVTIPNSV
-420 TSIGD
+420 TSIGVS
-425 GAFDECSSLTSV
+425 AFSGCSSLTNITIPNSVTDIGGDAFEGCSSLTNITIPNSVTSMGYCAFEGCSSLTSI
-437 TISNGVTSIGNQAF
+437 TIPNSLTSIREHAF
-451 WGCSSLTSVTI
+451 SGCSSLTSVTI
-462 PNSLTSF
+462 PNS
-469 GEYAFYNCKN
+469 
-479 LKEVHITDIA
+479 
-489 AWCKIAFKRSE
+489 
-500 SNPLYYAHNLYV
+500 
-512 NGTLV
+512 
-517 TDLVIPNS
+517 
-525 VTSIGHYVF
+525 VTSIREY
-534 SGCTS
+534 
-539 MTNVTISNSVTS
+539 
-551 IGASAFSGCSSLAS
+551 AFSGCSSL
-565 ITIPS
+565 T
-570 SVTSIGFSA
+570 SVT
-579 FDDCKNLKEVHIT
+579 
-592 DIAAWCG
+592 
-599 IVFKSWDSNP
+599 
-609 LSYANDLYVN
+609 
-619 DALVTDLAIP
+619 IP

-634 IGECAFYG
+634 MGFCAFRG
-642 YTGLTGV
+642 CGSLMSITIPNSMTSIEENAFEGCSSLTSV
-649 MIPNSV
+649 TIPNSV
-655 TSIGDDAFSGC
+655 TCIGDCAFEGCSSLTNITISNGVTSIGDCAFEGC
-666 TGLTNVTI
+666 SSLTNVTI

-679 SIGFEAFNCCR
+679 SIGDLVFYDCTGLTNVTISSSVASIGRYAFFNCSN
-690 GLTSVTIPNSVT
+690 LTSVTIPNSVK
-702 NIEAMAFYWCS
+702 NIETGAFEGCS

-722 SVMSIGNDAFS
+722 SVTDIEDGTFESCSSLTNVTIPNSVTSIGRTAFDR
-733 VCTSLDGIAILNP
+733 CARLDGVAILNSECQISEAYRYDHTP
-746 KCMIHE
+746 A
-752 NKNTLGSPT
+752 LGYVSR
-761 QTTIY
+761 TTIY

-836 DLRDGD
+836 ALRDGD

-1355 TNGLVAALSSEDTT
+1355 TNGLVAALSSEDAT

-1412 VVTTDENGLATGKA
+1412 VVTTDENGMTTGKA

-1641 VEVYNHSAVDIIE
+1641 VEIYNHSAVDIIE

-1762 GVPTEDNI
+1762 GAPTEDNI
-1770 AYITRKT
+1770 SYITRKT

-1782 MSFVVCPDKDADTEH
+1782 MSFVICPDKDADTEH

-1963 IMRRYLVGSYEALS
+1963 IMRRYLVGGYEALS

>member
-36 NLTWELDSDGTLTIS
+36 NITWELDSDGTLTIS
-51 GTGEMN
+51 GTGEMKDC
-57 YYYTPWRANY
+57 YHGDEAPWMTERTK
-67 SRIKK
+67 IKRV
-72 VILKNGVTSICREAF
+72 VIKSGITSIGGAAF
-87 YGCNS
+87 YDCSNLADVTVPSSVTKFGESTFSHCTS
-92 LTSVTIPNSVTSI
+92 LTSVEIPNGTTTI
-105 EREAFKWCN
+105 GWC
-114 SLRSVK
+114 
-120 ITNGVTSICR
+120 
-130 EAFYG
+130 
-135 CSSLTSVMIPN
+135 M
-146 SMTSI
+146 
-151 ESDAFG
+151 
-157 ACDNLKEVHIT
+157 
-168 DIAAW
+168 
-173 CKITFERSKSN
+173 
-184 PLYYAHNLYMNGTL
+184 
-198 VTDLVIP
+198 
-205 NSVTSIGGYAF
+205 F

-226 IPNSVT
+226 IPSSVT
-232 SIGRDAFGACDNL
+232 AIGA
-245 KEVHITDIAAWC
+245 
-257 KITFEMVQSNPL
+257 
-269 YYADD
+269 
-274 LYVNG
+274 
-279 TLVTDLVIPNDMTS
+279 
-293 IGDYAFNGYTGLASI
+293 
-308 TIPNSVTSIGDY
+308 
-320 TFYRCSSLMS
+320 
-330 ITIPNSVTSIGG
+330 
-342 GAFYNCKNLKE
+342 GAFYGCRGLTNIDIPSGVTYIGYRAFSGCNGLTNVELPNGLTGIYEETFQGCNL
-353 VHITDIAAW
+353 
-362 CGIVFKSWDSN
+362 DSMSI
-373 PLSYA
+373 PGSVKYIDDRAFSYCSR
-378 NDLYVNDALVT
+378 L
-389 DLAIPNSVTSIGE
+389 TSILIPGSVSSIGTG
-402 CAFYG
+402 AFYCCS
-407 YTGLTSVTIPNSV
+407 GLS
-420 TSIGD
+420 D
-425 GAFDECSSLTSV
+425 L
-437 TISNGVTSIGNQAF
+437 TISNGVKSIGWATF
-451 WGCSSLTSVTI
+451 RYCSSIDCV
-462 PNSLTSF
+462 
-469 GEYAFYNCKN
+469 
-479 LKEVHITDIA
+479 
-489 AWCKIAFKRSE
+489 
-500 SNPLYYAHNLYV
+500 
-512 NGTLV
+512 
-517 TDLVIPNS
+517 
-525 VTSIGHYVF
+525 
-534 SGCTS
+534 
-539 MTNVTISNSVTS
+539 
-551 IGASAFSGCSSLAS
+551 
-565 ITIPS
+565 TIPS
-570 SVTSIGFSA
+570 SVTSIDGYA
-579 FDDCKNLKEVHIT
+579 FQGCNNLT
-592 DIAAWCG
+592 D
-599 IVFKSWDSNP
+599 
-609 LSYANDLYVN
+609 
-619 DALVTDLAIP
+619 
-629 NSVTS
+629 
-634 IGECAFYG
+634 
-642 YTGLTGV
+642 
-649 MIPNSV
+649 
-655 TSIGDDAFSGC
+655 
-666 TGLTNVTI
+666 
-674 PNSVT
+674 
-679 SIGFEAFNCCR
+679 
-690 GLTSVTIPNSVT
+690 
-702 NIEAMAFYWCS
+702 
-713 SLTSVTIPN
+713 
-722 SVMSIGNDAFS
+722 
-733 VCTSLDGIAILNP
+733 IAILNP
-746 KCMIHE
+746 KCTIYE
-752 NKNTLGSPT
+752 NKDTLGSPT

-795 AKVRDNI
+795 TKVRDNI

-829 EFGVGTI
+829 KFGVGTI

-934 TKPGIPDGTDEQYAE
+934 TKPGIPDGTDDQYAE

-955 KENGVGNLTREKA
+955 KENGVGNLTREKT

-1025 EYKGS
+1025 EYKGG

-1179 EVSSAWDDVDTT
+1179 EVSSAWDDVDTA

-1258 KKKIFSLLFSGIS
+1258 KKNVFSLLYSGIS

-1281 NYFMTSGEDTY
+1281 KYFMTSGEDTY

-1355 TNGLVAALSSEDTT
+1355 TNGLVAALSSEDAT

-1412 VVTTDENGLATGKA
+1412 VVTTDENGMATGKA

-1533 VAEKRTVTVYTP
+1533 VAKKRTVTVYTP

-1641 VEVYNHSAVDIIE
+1641 VEIYNHSAVDIIE

-1762 GVPTEDNI
+1762 GAPTEDNI
-1770 AYITRKT
+1770 SYITRKT

-1782 MSFVVCPDKDADTEH
+1782 MSFVICPDKDADTEH

-1963 IMRRYLVGSYEALS
+1963 IMRRYLVGGYEALS